1 MKTYF
6 LMLMEGYAV
15 FHLNQPTHTKEKK
28 PSKEDKTM
36 FFRITFY
43 KSTMEFYESTY
54 FIVLIPSVV
63 ITVIFLFFW
72 LFMKETLYDEVL
84 AKQKREQ
91 KLIPTKTDKKKAE
104 KKKNKKKEIQNGNL
118 HESDSENVPQDFK
131 LSDALTVEDEQV
143 VPVPL
148 NVVETSSSIRERK
161 KKEKKQKPVL
171 EEQVTKESD
180 MSKIPGKKVESV
192 PVTKQPTPPSEAAA
206 SKKKPGQRKSK
217 NGIDDQDK
225 KVETPMAPSKKQE
238 SLPLRQETKQES
250 GSGKKKVS
258 SKKQKTENVFV
269 DEPLIHAATYIPL
282 MDNADS
288 NPVVDNRG
296 IFDVIKPDQGEGI
309 RKTGVKKL
317 KTETEKE
324 NAEVKFKDFLMSLK
338 TMIFSEDEAL
348 CVVDLLKE
356 KSGVIQDALKRSN
369 KGELTAVVH
378 QLQEKD
384 KLLAAVKEDAAA
396 MKDRCKQLTQ
406 EMMAEKERSSVVIA
420 RMKDR
425 IGTLEKEH
433 NVFQN
438 KMHVSYQE
446 TQQMQMKFQQV
457 REQMEAEIAHLK
469 QENGIL
475 RDAVSNTT
483 NQLES
488 KQSAE
493 LNKLRQDYARLVNE
507 LTEKTG
513 KLQQEE
519 VQKKNAE
526 QAVTQLKVQLQ
537 EAERRWEEVQ
547 SYIRKRTAEH
557 EAAQQ
562 DLQSKFVAKENEVQ
576 SLHSKLTDTLVSKQQ
591 LEQRLMQLMES
602 EQKRVTKEESLQ
614 MQVQDILEQN
624 EALKAQIQQFHSQI
638 AAQTSASVLAEEL
651 HKVIAE
657 KDKQIKQTEDSL
669 ANEHDH
675 LTSKEEELKDI
686 QNLNFLL
693 KAEVQKLQALA
704 NEQAAAAHELEKM
717 QKSIYIKDDKIR
729 LLEEQLQCEISSKM
743 EEFKILND
751 QNKALQ
757 LEVQKLQTL
766 LSEQPSKDAVEQ
778 MEKCIQEKDEK
789 LKTVEELLETGLI
802 QVATKEEELN
812 AIRRENSC
820 LRKEVQELKT
830 KQNDQVSFASL
841 VEELKKVIH
850 EKDGKI
856 KSVEE
861 LLEAELLKV
870 ANKEKTIQLSITS
883 QVQELQSLLKGKE
896 EQMNTM
902 KTVLEERERDLASRG
917 KCLQDLQEENAS
929 LKAHIQEVAQHNLK
943 EACSASQFE
952 ELEAV
957 LKEKENEMKRVETIL
972 KERESD
978 LSSKTKL
985 LQEVK
990 DENKLFKFQI
1000 EQLKQQNYQ
1009 QASSFPPH
1017 EELLKV
1023 ISEREKEIIGLQ
1035 NELESLKDAVE
1046 HQRKKNNDL
1055 REKNWEAMEA
1065 LASTEKMLQD
1075 KVNKTSKEGQQHVE
1089 AVELEAKDVLKKL
1102 FPKVSVPSNL
1112 SYSEWLHGFEK
1123 KAKECVAGTSD
1134 SEEVTILEH
1143 KLKEADELHTLLQL
1157 ECEKYKSV
1165 LAETEGILQ
1174 KLQRSVEQEE
1184 NKWKVKV
1191 DESQKTIKQ
1200 MQLSF
1205 TSSEQEL
1212 ERLKRE
1218 SEDIENL
1225 RREREHL
1232 EMELEKAEIERST
1245 YVTEVR
1251 ELKDLLTELQKKL
1264 DDSYSEAVRQNE
1276 ELNLLKAQ
1284 LNETLTKLRIEQ
1296 SERQKVAGDLH
1307 KAQKSLDLIQSKIVK
1322 AAGDTTVIENSDVS
1336 PEMESSEKET
1346 MSVSL
1351 NQTVTQL
1358 QQLLQAVN
1366 QQLTKEK
1373 EHYQVLE

>member
-1 MKTYF
+1 
-6 LMLMEGYAV
+6 
-15 FHLNQPTHTKEKK
+15 
-28 PSKEDKTM
+28 
-36 FFRITFY
+36 
-43 KSTMEFYESTY
+43 MEFYESTY

-118 HESDSENVPQDFK
+118 HESDSESVPRDFK
-131 LSDALTVEDEQV
+131 LSDALAVEDEQV

-148 NVVETSSSIRERK
+148 NVVETSSSVRERK
-161 KKEKKQKPVL
+161 KKEKKHKPVL

-180 MSKIPGKKVESV
+180 VSKIPGKKVEPV

-206 SKKKPGQRKSK
+206 SKKKPGQKKSK
-217 NGIDDQDK
+217 NGSDDQDK
-225 KVETPMAPSKKQE
+225 KVETLMAPSKKQE
-238 SLPLRQETKQES
+238 SLPLQQETKQES

-258 SKKQKTENVFV
+258 SKKQKAENVLV
-269 DEPLIHAATYIPL
+269 DEPLIHATTYIPL

-288 NPVVDNRG
+288 NPVLDKREVIDL
-296 IFDVIKPDQGEGI
+296 IKPDQVEGI
-309 RKTGVKKL
+309 QKTGAKKL
-317 KTETEKE
+317 KTETDKE
-324 NAEVKFKDFLMSLK
+324 NAEVKFKDFLLSLK
-338 TMIFSEDEAL
+338 TMMFSEDEAL

-356 KSGVIQDALKRSN
+356 KSGVIQDALKRSS
-369 KGELTAVVH
+369 KGELTALVH

-384 KLLAAVKEDAAA
+384 KLLAAVKEDAAV

-406 EMMAEKERSSVVIA
+406 EMMSEKERSNVVIA

-562 DLQSKFVAKENEVQ
+562 DLQSKFVAKESEVQ

-686 QNLNFLL
+686 QNMNFLL

-717 QKSIYIKDDKIR
+717 QKSIHVKDDQIR
-729 LLEEQLQCEISSKM
+729 LLEEQLQCEISNKM

-757 LEVQKLQTL
+757 LEVQKLQIL
-766 LSEQPSKDAVEQ
+766 VSEQPNKDVVEQ

-812 AIRRENSC
+812 AIRTENSS
-820 LRKEVQELKT
+820 LTKEVQDLKA

-861 LLEAELLKV
+861 LLEAEVLKV
-870 ANKEKTIQLSITS
+870 ANKEKTIQDLKQEIEALKEEIGNIQLEKAQQLSITS
-883 QVQELQSLLKGKE
+883 QIQELQNLLKGKE

-902 KTVLEERERDLASRG
+902 KTVLEEKEKDLASRG
-917 KCLQDLQEENAS
+917 KWLQDLQEENES
-929 LKAHIQEVAQHNLK
+929 LKTHIQEVAQHNLK
-943 EACSASQFE
+943 EACSASRLE
-952 ELEAV
+952 ELETV
-957 LKEKENEMKRVETIL
+957 LKEKENEMKRIETIL
-972 KERESD
+972 KEKEND
-978 LSSKTKL
+978 LSSNIKL
-985 LQEVK
+985 LQEVQN
-990 DENKLFKFQI
+990 ENKLFKSEI
-1000 EQLKQQNYQ
+1000 EQLKQYNYQ

-1023 ISEREKEIIGLQ
+1023 ISEREKEITGLQ
-1035 NELESLKDAVE
+1035 NELDSLKEAVE

-1075 KVNKTSKEGQQHVE
+1075 KVNKTSKERQQYVE
-1089 AVELEAKDVLKKL
+1089 AIELEAKEVLKKL
-1102 FPKVSVPSNL
+1102 FPKVSVPPNL
-1112 SYSEWLHGFEK
+1112 NYGEWLRGFEK
-1123 KAKECVAGTSD
+1123 KAKECVAETSG
-1134 SEEVTILEH
+1134 SEEVKVLEH
-1143 KLKEADELHTLLQL
+1143 KLKEADEMHTLLQL

-1212 ERLKRE
+1212 ERLRRE
-1218 SEDIENL
+1218 NKDIENL

-1276 ELNLLKAQ
+1276 ELNLLKTQ
-1284 LNETLTKLRIEQ
+1284 LNETLTKLRTEQ

-1307 KAQKSLDLIQSKIVK
+1307 KAQQSLDLIQSKIVK

-1336 PEMESSEKET
+1336 PEAESSEKET

>member
-1 MKTYF
+1 
-6 LMLMEGYAV
+6 
-15 FHLNQPTHTKEKK
+15 
-28 PSKEDKTM
+28 
-36 FFRITFY
+36 
-43 KSTMEFYESTY
+43 MEFYESTY
-54 FIVLIPSVV
+54 FIILIPSIV

-118 HESDSENVPQDFK
+118 HESDSESVPRDFK
-131 LSDALTVEDEQV
+131 LSDALAVEDEQV

-148 NVVETSSSIRERK
+148 NVVETSRILRERK
-161 KKEKKQKPVL
+161 KKEKKQKHLL
-171 EEQVTKESD
+171 EEQVIKESD
-180 MSKIPGKKVESV
+180 ISKVPGKKVEPV
-192 PVTKQPTPPSEAAA
+192 PVTKQPTLPSEATS
-206 SKKKPGQRKSK
+206 SKKKPGQKKSK
-217 NGIDDQDK
+217 NGSDDQDK
-225 KVETPMAPSKKQE
+225 KVETLMAPSKKQE
-238 SLPLRQETKQES
+238 VLPFHQETKQES
-250 GSGKKKVS
+250 GSGKKKAS
-258 SKKQKTENVFV
+258 SKKQKTDNVTVLV
-269 DEPLIHAATYIPL
+269 DEPLIHATTYIPL
-282 MDNADS
+282 MDNANS
-288 NPVVDNRG
+288 NLVVDKRE
-296 IFDVIKPDQGEGI
+296 VIDLIKSDQVEGI
-309 RKTGVKKL
+309 QKSGTKKL
-317 KTETEKE
+317 KIETDKE
-324 NAEVKFKDFLMSLK
+324 NAEVKFKDFLLSLK
-338 TMIFSEDEAL
+338 TMMFSEDEAL

-356 KSGVIQDALKRSN
+356 KSGVLQDALKKSS
-369 KGELTAVVH
+369 KGELAALLH

-384 KLLAAVKEDAAA
+384 KLLAAIKEDAAA
-396 MKDRCKQLTQ
+396 TKDRCKQLTQ
-406 EMMAEKERSSVVIA
+406 EMMTEKERSNVVIA

-507 LTEKTG
+507 LAEKAG

-602 EQKRVTKEESLQ
+602 EQKRVNKEESLQ

-624 EALKAQIQQFHSQI
+624 EALKAQIQQFHSQM

-675 LTSKEEELKDI
+675 LASKEEELKDI
-686 QNLNFLL
+686 QNMNFLL

-704 NEQAAAAHELEKM
+704 NEQAAAAHELEKI
-717 QKSIYIKDDKIR
+717 QKSVHIKDDKIR
-729 LLEEQLQCEISSKM
+729 LLEEQLQCEISNKI

-766 LSEQPSKDAVEQ
+766 LSEQPNKDVVEQ

-812 AIRRENSC
+812 AIRTENSS
-820 LRKEVQELKT
+820 LTKEVQDLKA

-841 VEELKKVIH
+841 VEELKKIH

-861 LLEAELLKV
+861 LLEAEVLKV
-870 ANKEKTIQLSITS
+870 ANKEKTVQDLKQEIETLKEEIGNIQLEKAQQLSITS
-883 QVQELQSLLKGKE
+883 QVQELQKLLKAKE
-896 EQMNTM
+896 EQVNTM
-902 KTVLEERERDLASRG
+902 KVLIEEKEKDLANRE
-917 KCLQDLQEENAS
+917 KWLQAYS
-929 LKAHIQEVAQHNLK
+929 T
-943 EACSASQFE
+943 SQFE
-952 ELEAV
+952 ELEIV
-957 LKEKENEMKRVETIL
+957 LKEKENEMKRIEAVL

-985 LQEVK
+985 LQEVQ
-990 DENKLFKFQI
+990 DENKLFQSQI

-1009 QASSFPPH
+1009 QVSSFPPH

-1023 ISEREKEIIGLQ
+1023 ISDREKEITGLQ
-1035 NELESLKDAVE
+1035 NELDSLKDAVE

-1075 KVNKTSKEGQQHVE
+1075 KVNKTSKERQQHVE
-1089 AVELEAKDVLKKL
+1089 AIELKAKEVLKKL

-1112 SYSEWLHGFEK
+1112 NYSEWLCGFEQ
-1123 KAKECVAGTSD
+1123 KAKECIAGTSG
-1134 SEEVTILEH
+1134 SEEVKVLEH
-1143 KLKEADELHTLLQL
+1143 KLKEADEMHTLLQL

-1200 MQLSF
+1200 
-1205 TSSEQEL
+1205 
-1212 ERLKRE
+1212 
-1218 SEDIENL
+1218 L

-1251 ELKDLLTELQKKL
+1251 ELKT
-1264 DDSYSEAVRQNE
+1264 
-1276 ELNLLKAQ
+1276 Q
-1284 LNETLTKLRIEQ
+1284 LNETVIKLKTEQ

-1307 KAQKSLDLIQSKIVK
+1307 KAQQSLDLIQSKIVK
-1322 AAGDTTVIENSDVS
+1322 AAGDTIVIENSEVS
-1336 PEMESSEKET
+1336 SETESSEKEK
-1346 MSVSL
+1346 MFISL
-1351 NQTVTQL
+1351 NQTLTQL
-1358 QQLLQAVN
+1358 QQLLQSAN

-1373 EHYQVLE
+1373 

>member
-1 MKTYF
+1 
-6 LMLMEGYAV
+6 
-15 FHLNQPTHTKEKK
+15 
-28 PSKEDKTM
+28 
-36 FFRITFY
+36 
-43 KSTMEFYESTY
+43 MEFYESTY

-118 HESDSENVPQDFK
+118 HESDSESVPRDFK
-131 LSDALTVEDEQV
+131 LSDALAVEDEQV

-148 NVVETSSSIRERK
+148 NVVETSSSVRERK
-161 KKEKKQKPVL
+161 KKEKKHKPVV

-180 MSKIPGKKVESV
+180 VSKIPGKKVEPV
-192 PVTKQPTPPSEAAA
+192 PVTKQPTPPSEATA
-206 SKKKPGQRKSK
+206 SKKKPGQKKSK
-217 NGIDDQDK
+217 NGSDDQDK
-225 KVETPMAPSKKQE
+225 KVETLLAPSKKQE
-238 SLPLRQETKQES
+238 SLPLHQETKQES

-258 SKKQKTENVFV
+258 SKKQKAENVLV
-269 DEPLIHAATYIPL
+269 DEPLIHATTYIPL

-288 NPVVDNRG
+288 NPVLDKREVIDL
-296 IFDVIKPDQGEGI
+296 IKPDQVEGI
-309 RKTGVKKL
+309 QKTGAKKL
-317 KTETEKE
+317 KTETDKE
-324 NAEVKFKDFLMSLK
+324 NAEVKFKDFLLSLK
-338 TMIFSEDEAL
+338 TMMFSEDEAL

-356 KSGVIQDALKRSN
+356 KSGVIQDALKRSS
-369 KGELTAVVH
+369 KGELTALVH

-396 MKDRCKQLTQ
+396 SKDRCKQLTQ
-406 EMMAEKERSSVVIA
+406 EMMSEKERSSVVIA

-675 LTSKEEELKDI
+675 LTSKEEELKDT
-686 QNLNFLL
+686 QNMNFLL

-717 QKSIYIKDDKIR
+717 QKSIHVKDDQIR
-729 LLEEQLQCEISSKM
+729 LLEEQLQCEISNKM

-757 LEVQKLQTL
+757 LEVQKLRTL
-766 LSEQPSKDAVEQ
+766 VSEQPNKDVVEQ

-812 AIRRENSC
+812 AIRTENSS
-820 LRKEVQELKT
+820 LTKEVQDLKA

-861 LLEAELLKV
+861 LLEAEVLKV
-870 ANKEKTIQLSITS
+870 ANKEKTIQDLKQEIEALKEEIGNIQLEKAQQLSITS
-883 QVQELQSLLKGKE
+883 QIQELQNLLQGKE

-902 KTVLEERERDLASRG
+902 KTVLEEKEKDLANQGRW
-917 KCLQDLQEENAS
+917 LQDLQEENES
-929 LKAHIQEVAQHNLK
+929 LKAHVQEVAQCNLK
-943 EACSASQFE
+943 EACSASRFE
-952 ELEAV
+952 ELETV
-957 LKEKENEMKRVETIL
+957 LKEKENEMKRIETVL
-972 KERESD
+972 KEREND

-985 LQEVK
+985 LQEVQE
-990 DENKLFKFQI
+990 ENKLFKSEI
-1000 EQLKQQNYQ
+1000 EQFKQQNYQ

-1023 ISEREKEIIGLQ
+1023 ISEREEEITGLQ
-1035 NELESLKDAVE
+1035 NELDSLKEAVE
-1046 HQRKKNNDL
+1046 HQRKKNNE
-1055 REKNWEAMEA
+1055 R
-1065 LASTEKMLQD
+1065 
-1075 KVNKTSKEGQQHVE
+1075 QQHVE
-1089 AVELEAKDVLKKL
+1089 AIELEAKEVLKKL
-1102 FPKVSVPSNL
+1102 FPKVSVPPNL
-1112 SYSEWLHGFEK
+1112 SYSEWLRGFEK
-1123 KAKECVAGTSD
+1123 KAKECVAETSG
-1134 SEEVTILEH
+1134 SEEVKVLEH
-1143 KLKEADELHTLLQL
+1143 KLKEADEMHTLLQL

-1212 ERLKRE
+1212 ERLRRE
-1218 SEDIENL
+1218 NKDTENL

-1276 ELNLLKAQ
+1276 ELNLLKTQ
-1284 LNETLTKLRIEQ
+1284 LNETLTKLRTEQ

-1307 KAQKSLDLIQSKIVK
+1307 KAQQSLDLIQSKIVK

>member
-1 MKTYF
+1 
-6 LMLMEGYAV
+6 
-15 FHLNQPTHTKEKK
+15 
-28 PSKEDKTM
+28 
-36 FFRITFY
+36 
-43 KSTMEFYESTY
+43 MEFYESTY
-54 FIVLIPSVV
+54 FIVLIPSIV

-118 HESDSENVPQDFK
+118 HESDSESVPRDFK
-131 LSDALTVEDEQV
+131 LSDALAVEDEQV

-148 NVVETSSSIRERK
+148 NVVETSSSVRERK
-161 KKEKKQKPVL
+161 KKEKKQKPLL
-171 EEQVTKESD
+171 EEQVIKESD
-180 MSKIPGKKVESV
+180 VSKVPGKKVEPI
-192 PVTKQPTPPSEAAA
+192 PVTKQPTLPSEATS
-206 SKKKPGQRKSK
+206 SKKKPGQKKSK
-217 NGIDDQDK
+217 NGSDDQDK
-225 KVETPMAPSKKQE
+225 KVETLMAPSKKQE
-238 SLPLRQETKQES
+238 VLPFHQETKQES
-250 GSGKKKVS
+250 GSGKKKAS
-258 SKKQKTENVFV
+258 SKKQKTENDKREVI
-269 DEPLIHAATYIPL
+269 DLIK
-282 MDNADS
+282 S
-288 NPVVDNRG
+288 
-296 IFDVIKPDQGEGI
+296 DQVEGI
-309 RKTGVKKL
+309 QKSGTKKL
-317 KTETEKE
+317 KIETDKE
-324 NAEVKFKDFLMSLK
+324 NAEVKFKDFLLSLK
-338 TMIFSEDEAL
+338 TMMFSEDEAL

-356 KSGVIQDALKRSN
+356 KSGVLQDALKKSS
-369 KGELTAVVH
+369 KGELAALLH

-384 KLLAAVKEDAAA
+384 KLLAAIKEDAAA
-396 MKDRCKQLTQ
+396 TKDRCKQLTQ
-406 EMMAEKERSSVVIA
+406 EMMTEKERSSVVIA

-507 LTEKTG
+507 LAEKTG

-602 EQKRVTKEESLQ
+602 EQKRVNKEESLQ

-624 EALKAQIQQFHSQI
+624 EALKAQIQQFHSQM

-675 LTSKEEELKDI
+675 LASKEEELKDI
-686 QNLNFLL
+686 QNMNFLL

-704 NEQAAAAHELEKM
+704 NEQAAAAHELEKI
-717 QKSIYIKDDKIR
+717 QKSVHIKDDKIR
-729 LLEEQLQCEISSKM
+729 LLEEQLQCEISNKI

-766 LSEQPSKDAVEQ
+766 LSEQPNKDVVEQ

-812 AIRRENSC
+812 AIRTENSS
-820 LRKEVQELKT
+820 LTKEVQDLKA

-856 KSVEE
+856 RSVEE
-861 LLEAELLKV
+861 LLEAEVLKV
-870 ANKEKTIQLSITS
+870 ANKEKTVQDLKQEIETLKEEIGNIQLEKAQQLSITS
-883 QVQELQSLLKGKE
+883 QVQELQKLLKGKE

-902 KTVLEERERDLASRG
+902 KVLIEEKEKDLANRE
-917 KCLQDLQEENAS
+917 KWLQDLQEENES
-929 LKAHIQEVAQHNLK
+929 LKTYMQEAAQHNLQ
-943 EACSASQFE
+943 EAYSTSQFE
-952 ELEAV
+952 ELEIM
-957 LKEKENEMKRVETIL
+957 LKEKENEMKRVEAVL

-985 LQEVK
+985 LQEVQ
-990 DENKLFKFQI
+990 DENKLFQSQI

-1009 QASSFPPH
+1009 QVSSFPPH

-1023 ISEREKEIIGLQ
+1023 ISDREKEITGLQ
-1035 NELESLKDAVE
+1035 NELDSLKDAVE

-1075 KVNKTSKEGQQHVE
+1075 KVNKTSKERQQHVE
-1089 AVELEAKDVLKKL
+1089 AVELKAKEVLKKL

-1112 SYSEWLHGFEK
+1112 NYSEWLCGFEQ
-1123 KAKECVAGTSD
+1123 KAKECIAGTSG
-1134 SEEVTILEH
+1134 SEEVKVLEH
-1143 KLKEADELHTLLQL
+1143 KLKEADEMHTLLQL

-1200 MQLSF
+1200 MQSSF

-1212 ERLKRE
+1212 ERLRRE
-1218 SEDIENL
+1218 NKDIENL

-1276 ELNLLKAQ
+1276 ELNLLKTQ
-1284 LNETLTKLRIEQ
+1284 LNETVIKLKTEQ
-1296 SERQKVAGDLH
+1296 SERQKVAGDLY
-1307 KAQKSLDLIQSKIVK
+1307 KAQQSLDLIQSKIVK
-1322 AAGDTTVIENSDVS
+1322 AAGDTIVIENSEVS
-1336 PEMESSEKET
+1336 SETESSEKEK
-1346 MSVSL
+1346 MFISL
-1351 NQTVTQL
+1351 NQTLTQL
-1358 QQLLQAVN
+1358 QQLLQSAN

-1373 EHYQVLE
+1373 

>member
-1 MKTYF
+1 
-6 LMLMEGYAV
+6 
-15 FHLNQPTHTKEKK
+15 
-28 PSKEDKTM
+28 
-36 FFRITFY
+36 
-43 KSTMEFYESTY
+43 MEFYESTY

-104 KKKNKKKEIQNGNL
+104 KKKNKKKELQNGNL
-118 HESDSENVPQDFK
+118 HESDSESVPRDFK
-131 LSDALTVEDEQV
+131 LSDALAVEDEQV

-148 NVVETSSSIRERK
+148 NVVESSSSVRERK
-161 KKEKKQKPVL
+161 KKEKKHKPVL

-180 MSKIPGKKVESV
+180 VSKIPCKKVEPV
-192 PVTKQPTPPSEAAA
+192 PVTKQPTPPLEAAA
-206 SKKKPGQRKSK
+206 SKKKPGQKKSK
-217 NGIDDQDK
+217 NGSDDQDK
-225 KVETPMAPSKKQE
+225 KVEPLMALSKKQE
-238 SLPLRQETKQES
+238 PLPLHQETKQEG

-258 SKKQKTENVFV
+258 SKKQKTENVLV
-269 DEPLIHAATYIPL
+269 DEPLIHATTYIPL

-288 NPVVDNRG
+288 HPVVDKREV
-296 IFDVIKPDQGEGI
+296 IDLIKPDQVEGI
-309 RKTGVKKL
+309 QKTGAKKL
-317 KTETEKE
+317 KIEADKE
-324 NAEVKFKDFLMSLK
+324 NAEVKFKDFLLSLK
-338 TMIFSEDEAL
+338 TMMFSEDEAL

-356 KSGVIQDALKRSN
+356 KSGVIQDALKKSN
-369 KGELTAVVH
+369 KGELTALVH

-384 KLLAAVKEDAAA
+384 KLLTALKEDAAA
-396 MKDRCKQLTQ
+396 MKDRCKHLTQ
-406 EMMAEKERSSVVIA
+406 EMMAEKERSNVVIA

-602 EQKRVTKEESLQ
+602 EQKRVNKEESLQ

-638 AAQTSASVLAEEL
+638 AAQTSASALAEEL

-675 LTSKEEELKDI
+675 LASKEEELKDI
-686 QNLNFLL
+686 QNMNFLL

-717 QKSIYIKDDKIR
+717 QKSIHIKDDKIR
-729 LLEEQLQCEISSKM
+729 LLEEQLQCEISNKM

-751 QNKALQ
+751 QKKALQ
-757 LEVQKLQTL
+757 LEVQRLQTL
-766 LSEQPSKDAVEQ
+766 VSEQPNKDVLEQ
-778 MEKCIQEKDEK
+778 MERCIQEKDEK

-812 AIRRENSC
+812 AIRTENSS
-820 LRKEVQELKT
+820 LTKEVQDLRA

-883 QVQELQSLLKGKE
+883 QVQELQNLLKGKE

-902 KTVLEERERDLASRG
+902 KIVLEEKEKDLANKG
-917 KCLQDLQEENAS
+917 KWLQDLQEENES
-929 LKAHIQEVAQHNLK
+929 LKAHVQEVAQHNLR
-943 EACSASQFE
+943 EACSASRFE
-952 ELEAV
+952 ELEIV
-957 LKEKENEMKRVETIL
+957 LKEKENEMKRLETVL

-978 LSSKTKL
+978 LSRKTKL
-985 LQEVK
+985 LQEVQ

-1000 EQLKQQNYQ
+1000 EELKQQNYQ

-1023 ISEREKEIIGLQ
+1023 ISEREKEITGLQ
-1035 NELESLKDAVE
+1035 NELASLKDAVE

-1075 KVNKTSKEGQQHVE
+1075 KVNTTSKERQQHVE
-1089 AVELEAKDVLKKL
+1089 AVELEAKEVLRKL

-1123 KAKECVAGTSD
+1123 RAKECVAGTSG
-1134 SEEVTILEH
+1134 SEEVKVLEH
-1143 KLKEADELHTLLQL
+1143 KLKEADEMHTLLQL

-1212 ERLKRE
+1212 ERLRRE
-1218 SEDIENL
+1218 NKDIENL

-1232 EMELEKAEIERST
+1232 EMELEKAEMERST

-1276 ELNLLKAQ
+1276 ELNLLKKQ
-1284 LNETLTKLRIEQ
+1284 LNETLAKLRTEQ

-1307 KAQKSLDLIQSKIVK
+1307 KAQQSLDLIQSKIVK

>member
-1 MKTYF
+1 
-6 LMLMEGYAV
+6 
-15 FHLNQPTHTKEKK
+15 
-28 PSKEDKTM
+28 
-36 FFRITFY
+36 
-43 KSTMEFYESTY
+43 MEFYESAY
-54 FIVLIPSVV
+54 FIVLIPSIV

-118 HESDSENVPQDFK
+118 HESDSENVPRDFK
-131 LSDALTVEDEQV
+131 LSDALAVEDDQV

-148 NVVETSSSIRERK
+148 NVVETSSSVRERK

-171 EEQVTKESD
+171 EEQIIKESD
-180 MSKIPGKKVESV
+180 TSKIPSKKVEPV
-192 PVTKQPTPPSEAAA
+192 PVTKQPTPPSEAPA
-206 SKKKPGQRKSK
+206 SKKKPGQKKSK
-217 NGIDDQDK
+217 NGSDDQDK
-225 KVETPMAPSKKQE
+225 KVDTLMVPSKRQE
-238 SLPLRQETKQES
+238 ALPLHQETKQES
-250 GSGKKKVS
+250 GSGKKKAS

-269 DEPLIHAATYIPL
+269 DEPHIHATAYIPL

-288 NPVVDNRG
+288 SPVVDKRE
-296 IFDVIKPDQGEGI
+296 VIDLLKPDQVEGI
-309 RKTGVKKL
+309 QKSGTKKL
-317 KTETEKE
+317 KTETDKE
-324 NAEVKFKDFLMSLK
+324 NAEVKFKDFLLSLK
-338 TMIFSEDEAL
+338 TMMFSEDEAL
-348 CVVDLLKE
+348 CVVDMLKE
-356 KSGVIQDALKRSN
+356 RSGVIQDALKKSH
-369 KGELTAVVH
+369 KGELTTLIH

-384 KLLAAVKEDAAA
+384 KILTAVKEDAAA
-396 MKDRCKQLTQ
+396 TKDRCKQLTQ
-406 EMMAEKERSSVVIA
+406 EMMTEKERSNVVIA

-438 KMHVSYQE
+438 KIHVSYQE

-483 NQLES
+483 NQMES

-562 DLQSKFVAKENEVQ
+562 DLQSKFVAKESEVQ

-602 EQKRVTKEESLQ
+602 EQKRVNKEESLQ
-614 MQVQDILEQN
+614 MQVQDIMEQN

-669 ANEHDH
+669 ANERDH

-686 QNLNFLL
+686 QNMNFLL

-704 NEQAAAAHELEKM
+704 NEQAAAAHELEKI
-717 QKSIYIKDDKIR
+717 QKSVYVKDDKIR
-729 LLEEQLQCEISSKM
+729 LLEEQLQCEISNKM
-743 EEFKILND
+743 EEFKILNE
-751 QNKALQ
+751 QNKALK

-766 LSEQPSKDAVEQ
+766 VSEQPNKDVVEQ

-812 AIRRENSC
+812 AIRTENSS
-820 LRKEVQELKT
+820 LTKEVQDLKA

-870 ANKEKTIQLSITS
+870 ANKEKTVQDLTQEIKALKEEIGNVQLEKAQQLSITS
-883 QVQELQSLLKGKE
+883 QVQELQNLLKGKE

-902 KTVLEERERDLASRG
+902 KAILEEKEKDLANTG
-917 KCLQDLQEENAS
+917 KWLQDLQEENES

-952 ELEAV
+952 ELEIV
-957 LKEKENEMKRVETIL
+957 LKEKENELKRVEAML

-985 LQEVK
+985 LQDVQ
-990 DENKLFKFQI
+990 DENKLFKSQI

-1023 ISEREKEIIGLQ
+1023 ISEREKEISGLW
-1035 NELESLKDAVE
+1035 NELDSLKDAVE
-1046 HQRKKNNDL
+1046 HQRKKNNE
-1055 REKNWEAMEA
+1055 R
-1065 LASTEKMLQD
+1065 
-1075 KVNKTSKEGQQHVE
+1075 QQQVE

-1102 FPKVSVPSNL
+1102 FPEVSVPSNL
-1112 SYSEWLHGFEK
+1112 SYSEWLRGFEK
-1123 KAKECVAGTSD
+1123 KAKECMAGTSG
-1134 SEEVTILEH
+1134 SEEVKVLEH
-1143 KLKEADELHTLLQL
+1143 KLREADEMHTLLQL

-1191 DESQKTIKQ
+1191 DESHKTIKQ
-1200 MQLSF
+1200 MQSSF

-1212 ERLKRE
+1212 ERLRRE
-1218 SEDIENL
+1218 NQDIENL

-1232 EMELEKAEIERST
+1232 EMELEKAEMERST

-1251 ELKDLLTELQKKL
+1251 ELK
-1264 DDSYSEAVRQNE
+1264 
-1276 ELNLLKAQ
+1276 AQ
-1284 LNETLTKLRIEQ
+1284 LNETLKKLRTEQ
-1296 SERQKVAGDLH
+1296 NERQKVAGDLH
-1307 KAQKSLDLIQSKIVK
+1307 KAQQSLELIQSKIVK

-1346 MSVSL
+1346 MSLSL

>member
-1 MKTYF
+1 M
-6 LMLMEGYAV
+6 
-15 FHLNQPTHTKEKK
+15 
-28 PSKEDKTM
+28 
-36 FFRITFY
+36 
-43 KSTMEFYESTY
+43 MEFYESTY

-91 KLIPTKTDKKKAE
+91 KLVPTKTDKKKAE

-118 HESDSENVPQDFK
+118 HESDSESVPRDFK
-131 LSDALTVEDEQV
+131 LSDALAVEDEQL

-148 NVVETSSSIRERK
+148 NVVETSSSVRERK
-161 KKEKKQKPVL
+161 KKEKKHKPVL

-180 MSKIPGKKVESV
+180 VSKIPSKKVEPV
-192 PVTKQPTPPSEAAA
+192 PVTKQPTPPSETAA
-206 SKKKPGQRKSK
+206 SKKKPGQKKSK
-217 NGIDDQDK
+217 NGSDDQDK
-225 KVETPMAPSKKQE
+225 KVETLMVPSKKQE
-238 SLPLRQETKQES
+238 SLPLHQETKQES

-258 SKKQKTENVFV
+258 SKKQKTENVLV
-269 DEPLIHAATYIPL
+269 DEPLIHATTYIPL

-288 NPVVDNRG
+288 SPVVKREVVDL
-296 IFDVIKPDQGEGI
+296 IKPNQVEGI
-309 RKTGVKKL
+309 QKMGAKKL
-317 KTETEKE
+317 RVETDKE
-324 NAEVKFKDFLMSLK
+324 NAEMKFKDFILSLK

-356 KSGVIQDALKRSN
+356 KSGVIQDALKKSS
-369 KGELTAVVH
+369 KGELTVLVH

-406 EMMAEKERSSVVIA
+406 EMMTEKERSNVVIA

-483 NQLES
+483 NQLEN

-537 EAERRWEEVQ
+537 EAERRREEVQ

-591 LEQRLMQLMES
+591 LEQRLMQLMEL
-602 EQKRVTKEESLQ
+602 EQKRVNKEESLQ

-686 QNLNFLL
+686 QNMNFLL

-717 QKSIYIKDDKIR
+717 HKSIRVKDDKIR
-729 LLEEQLQCEISSKM
+729 LLEEQLQREISNKM
-743 EEFKILND
+743 EEFKILSD

-766 LSEQPSKDAVEQ
+766 VFEQPNKDVVEQ

-812 AIRRENSC
+812 AIRTENSS
-820 LRKEVQELKT
+820 LTKEVQDLKA

-870 ANKEKTIQLSITS
+870 ANKEKTVQLSITS
-883 QVQELQSLLKGKE
+883 QVQELQNLLKRKE
-896 EQMNTM
+896 EQMNTL
-902 KTVLEERERDLASRG
+902 KTVLEEKEKDLANSG
-917 KCLQDLQEENAS
+917 KWLQDLQEENES
-929 LKAHIQEVAQHNLK
+929 LKAHVQEIAQHNLK
-943 EACSASQFE
+943 EACSASRHE
-952 ELEAV
+952 ELETV
-957 LKEKENEMKRVETIL
+957 LKEKENEMKRVESML

-985 LQEVK
+985 LQEVQ
-990 DENKLFKFQI
+990 DENNLFKSQI

-1023 ISEREKEIIGLQ
+1023 ISERDKEITGLR
-1035 NELESLKDAVE
+1035 NEIDTLKDAVE
-1046 HQRKKNNDL
+1046 HQRKKNNE
-1055 REKNWEAMEA
+1055 R
-1065 LASTEKMLQD
+1065 
-1075 KVNKTSKEGQQHVE
+1075 QQHLG
-1089 AVELEAKDVLKKL
+1089 AVELEAKEVLKKL
-1102 FPKVSVPSNL
+1102 FPKVSVPSDLN
-1112 SYSEWLHGFEK
+1112 YSEWLRGFEK
-1123 KAKECVAGTSD
+1123 KAKECMTGTSG
-1134 SEEVTILEH
+1134 SEEVKVLEH
-1143 KLKEADELHTLLQL
+1143 KLKEADEMHTLLQL

-1191 DESQKTIKQ
+1191 DESQKTITK

-1205 TSSEQEL
+1205 TSLEHEL
-1212 ERLKRE
+1212 EQLRRE
-1218 SEDIENL
+1218 NKDIENL
-1225 RREREHL
+1225 RRERENL

-1251 ELKDLLTELQKKL
+1251 ELKT
-1264 DDSYSEAVRQNE
+1264 
-1276 ELNLLKAQ
+1276 Q
-1284 LNETLTKLRIEQ
+1284 LNETLTKLKTEQ

-1307 KAQKSLDLIQSKIVK
+1307 KAQQSLDLIQSKIVK

-1336 PEMESSEKET
+1336 PESESSEKET

-1351 NQTVTQL
+1351 NQTVAQL

-1373 EHYQVLE
+1373 EHYPVVE

>member
-1 MKTYF
+1 M
-6 LMLMEGYAV
+6 
-15 FHLNQPTHTKEKK
+15 
-28 PSKEDKTM
+28 
-36 FFRITFY
+36 
-43 KSTMEFYESTY
+43 MEFYESTY

-91 KLIPTKTDKKKAE
+91 KLVPTKTDKKKAE

-118 HESDSENVPQDFK
+118 HESDSESVPRDFK
-131 LSDALTVEDEQV
+131 LSDALAVEDEQL

-148 NVVETSSSIRERK
+148 NVVETSSSVRERK
-161 KKEKKQKPVL
+161 KKEKKHKPVL

-180 MSKIPGKKVESV
+180 VSKIPSKKVEPV
-192 PVTKQPTPPSEAAA
+192 PVTKQPTPPSETAA
-206 SKKKPGQRKSK
+206 SKKKPGQKKSK
-217 NGIDDQDK
+217 NGSDDQDK
-225 KVETPMAPSKKQE
+225 KVETLMVPSKKQE
-238 SLPLRQETKQES
+238 SLPLHQETKQES

-258 SKKQKTENVFV
+258 SKKQKTENVLV
-269 DEPLIHAATYIPL
+269 DEPLIHATTYIPL

-288 NPVVDNRG
+288 SPVVKREVVDL
-296 IFDVIKPDQGEGI
+296 IKPNQVEGI
-309 RKTGVKKL
+309 QKMGAKKL
-317 KTETEKE
+317 RVETDKE
-324 NAEVKFKDFLMSLK
+324 NAEMKFKDFILSLK

-356 KSGVIQDALKRSN
+356 KSGVIQDALKKSS
-369 KGELTAVVH
+369 KGELTVLVH

-406 EMMAEKERSSVVIA
+406 EMMTEKERSNVVIA

-483 NQLES
+483 NQLEN

-537 EAERRWEEVQ
+537 EAERRREEVQ

-591 LEQRLMQLMES
+591 LEQRLMQLMEL
-602 EQKRVTKEESLQ
+602 EQKRVNKEESLQ

-675 LTSKEEELKDI
+675 LTSKEEELK
-686 QNLNFLL
+686 
-693 KAEVQKLQALA
+693 
-704 NEQAAAAHELEKM
+704 AAAAHELEKM
-717 QKSIYIKDDKIR
+717 HKSIRVKDDKIR
-729 LLEEQLQCEISSKM
+729 LLEEQLQREISNKM
-743 EEFKILND
+743 EEFKILSD

-766 LSEQPSKDAVEQ
+766 VFEQPNKDVVEQ

-812 AIRRENSC
+812 AIRTENSS
-820 LRKEVQELKT
+820 LTKEVQDLKA

-870 ANKEKTIQLSITS
+870 ANKEKTVQDLKQEIEALKEEIGNIQLEKAQQLSITS
-883 QVQELQSLLKGKE
+883 QVQELQNLLKRKE
-896 EQMNTM
+896 EQMNTL
-902 KTVLEERERDLASRG
+902 KTVLEEKEKDLANSG
-917 KCLQDLQEENAS
+917 KWLQDLQEENES
-929 LKAHIQEVAQHNLK
+929 LKAHVQEIAQHNLK
-943 EACSASQFE
+943 EACSASRHE
-952 ELEAV
+952 ELETV
-957 LKEKENEMKRVETIL
+957 LKEKENEMKRVESML

-985 LQEVK
+985 LQEVQ
-990 DENKLFKFQI
+990 DENNLFKSQI

-1023 ISEREKEIIGLQ
+1023 ISERDKEITGLR
-1035 NELESLKDAVE
+1035 NEIDTLKDAVE

-1075 KVNKTSKEGQQHVE
+1075 KVNKTSKERQQHLG
-1089 AVELEAKDVLKKL
+1089 AVELEAKEVLKKL
-1102 FPKVSVPSNL
+1102 FPKVSVPSDLN
-1112 SYSEWLHGFEK
+1112 YSEWLRGFEK
-1123 KAKECVAGTSD
+1123 KAKECMTGTSG
-1134 SEEVTILEH
+1134 SEEVKVLEH
-1143 KLKEADELHTLLQL
+1143 KLKEADEMHTLLQL

-1191 DESQKTIKQ
+1191 DESQKTITK

-1205 TSSEQEL
+1205 TSLEHEL
-1212 ERLKRE
+1212 EQLRRE
-1218 SEDIENL
+1218 NKDIENL
-1225 RREREHL
+1225 RRERENL

-1276 ELNLLKAQ
+1276 ELNLLKTQ
-1284 LNETLTKLRIEQ
+1284 LNETLTKLKTEQ

-1307 KAQKSLDLIQSKIVK
+1307 KAQQSLDLIQSKIVK

-1336 PEMESSEKET
+1336 PESESSEKET

-1351 NQTVTQL
+1351 NQTVAQL

-1373 EHYQVLE
+1373 EHYPVVE

>member
-1 MKTYF
+1 
-6 LMLMEGYAV
+6 
-15 FHLNQPTHTKEKK
+15 
-28 PSKEDKTM
+28 
-36 FFRITFY
+36 
-43 KSTMEFYESTY
+43 MEFYESAY
-54 FIVLIPSVV
+54 FIVLIPSIV

-118 HESDSENVPQDFK
+118 HESDSENVPRDFK
-131 LSDALTVEDEQV
+131 LSDALAVEDDQV

-148 NVVETSSSIRERK
+148 NVVETSSSVRERK

-171 EEQVTKESD
+171 EEQIIKESD
-180 MSKIPGKKVESV
+180 TSKIPSKKVEPV
-192 PVTKQPTPPSEAAA
+192 PVTKQPTPPSEAPA
-206 SKKKPGQRKSK
+206 SKKKPGQKKSK
-217 NGIDDQDK
+217 NGSDDQDK
-225 KVETPMAPSKKQE
+225 KVDTLMVPSKRQE
-238 SLPLRQETKQES
+238 ALPLHQETKQES
-250 GSGKKKVS
+250 GSGKKKAS

-269 DEPLIHAATYIPL
+269 DEPHIHATAYIPL

-288 NPVVDNRG
+288 SPVVDKRE
-296 IFDVIKPDQGEGI
+296 VIDLLKPDQVEGI
-309 RKTGVKKL
+309 QKSGTKKL
-317 KTETEKE
+317 KTETDKE
-324 NAEVKFKDFLMSLK
+324 NAEVKFKDFLLSLK
-338 TMIFSEDEAL
+338 TMMFSEDEAL

-356 KSGVIQDALKRSN
+356 RSGVIQDALKKSH
-369 KGELTAVVH
+369 KGELTTLIH

-384 KLLAAVKEDAAA
+384 KILAAVKEDAAA
-396 MKDRCKQLTQ
+396 TKDRCKQLTQ
-406 EMMAEKERSSVVIA
+406 EMMTEKERSNVVIA

-438 KMHVSYQE
+438 KIHVSYQE

-483 NQLES
+483 NQMES

-562 DLQSKFVAKENEVQ
+562 DLQSKFVAKESEVQ

-602 EQKRVTKEESLQ
+602 EQKRVNKEESLQ
-614 MQVQDILEQN
+614 MQV
-624 EALKAQIQQFHSQI
+624 
-638 AAQTSASVLAEEL
+638 QTSASVLAEEL

-669 ANEHDH
+669 ANERDH

-686 QNLNFLL
+686 QNMNFLL

-704 NEQAAAAHELEKM
+704 NEQAAAAHELEKI
-717 QKSIYIKDDKIR
+717 QKSVYVKDDKIR
-729 LLEEQLQCEISSKM
+729 LLEEQLQCEISNKM
-743 EEFKILND
+743 EEFKILNE
-751 QNKALQ
+751 QNKALK

-766 LSEQPSKDAVEQ
+766 VSEQPNKDVVEQ

-812 AIRRENSC
+812 AIRTENSS
-820 LRKEVQELKT
+820 LTKEVQDLKA

-870 ANKEKTIQLSITS
+870 ANKEKTVQLSITS
-883 QVQELQSLLKGKE
+883 QVQELQNLLKGKE

-902 KTVLEERERDLASRG
+902 KAILEEKEKDLANTG
-917 KCLQDLQEENAS
+917 KWLQDLQEENES

-952 ELEAV
+952 ELEIV
-957 LKEKENEMKRVETIL
+957 LKEKENELKRVEAML

-985 LQEVK
+985 LQDVQ
-990 DENKLFKFQI
+990 DENKLFKSQI

-1023 ISEREKEIIGLQ
+1023 ISEREKEISGLW
-1035 NELESLKDAVE
+1035 NELDSLKDAVE

-1075 KVNKTSKEGQQHVE
+1075 KVNKTSKERQQQVE

-1102 FPKVSVPSNL
+1102 FPEVSVPSNL
-1112 SYSEWLHGFEK
+1112 SYSEWLRGFEK
-1123 KAKECVAGTSD
+1123 KAKECMAGTSG
-1134 SEEVTILEH
+1134 SEEVKVLEH
-1143 KLKEADELHTLLQL
+1143 KLREADEMHTLLQL

-1191 DESQKTIKQ
+1191 DESHKTIKQ
-1200 MQLSF
+1200 MQSSF

-1212 ERLKRE
+1212 ERLRRE
-1218 SEDIENL
+1218 NQDIENL

-1232 EMELEKAEIERST
+1232 EMELEKAEMERST

-1284 LNETLTKLRIEQ
+1284 LNETLKKLRTEQ
-1296 SERQKVAGDLH
+1296 NERQKVAGDLH
-1307 KAQKSLDLIQSKIVK
+1307 KAQQSLELIQSKIVK

-1346 MSVSL
+1346 MSLSL

>member
-1 MKTYF
+1 
-6 LMLMEGYAV
+6 
-15 FHLNQPTHTKEKK
+15 
-28 PSKEDKTM
+28 
-36 FFRITFY
+36 
-43 KSTMEFYESTY
+43 MEFYESTY

-118 HESDSENVPQDFK
+118 HESDSESVTRDFK
-131 LSDALTVEDEQV
+131 LSDALAVEDEQV

-148 NVVETSSSIRERK
+148 NVVESSSSVRERK
-161 KKEKKQKPVL
+161 KKEKKHKPVL

-180 MSKIPGKKVESV
+180 VSKIPCKKVEPV

-206 SKKKPGQRKSK
+206 SKKKPGQKKSK
-217 NGIDDQDK
+217 NGSDDPDK
-225 KVETPMAPSKKQE
+225 KVEPLMAPSKKQE
-238 SLPLRQETKQES
+238 SLPLHQETKQES

-258 SKKQKTENVFV
+258 SKKQKTENVLV
-269 DEPLIHAATYIPL
+269 DEPLIHATTYIPL

-288 NPVVDNRG
+288 NPVVDKRE
-296 IFDVIKPDQGEGI
+296 IIDLIKPDQVEGI
-309 RKTGVKKL
+309 QKTGAKKL
-317 KTETEKE
+317 KIETDKE
-324 NAEVKFKDFLMSLK
+324 NAEVKFKDFLLSLK
-338 TMIFSEDEAL
+338 TMMFSEDEAL
-348 CVVDLLKE
+348 CIVDLLKE
-356 KSGVIQDALKRSN
+356 KSGVIQDALKKSN
-369 KGELTAVVH
+369 KGELTALVH

-406 EMMAEKERSSVVIA
+406 EMLAEKERSNVVIA

-438 KMHVSYQE
+438 KMHVNYQE

-602 EQKRVTKEESLQ
+602 EQKRVNKEESLQ
-614 MQVQDILEQN
+614 MQIQDILEQN

-638 AAQTSASVLAEEL
+638 AAQTSASALAEEL

-675 LTSKEEELKDI
+675 LASKEEELKDI
-686 QNLNFLL
+686 QNMNFLL
-693 KAEVQKLQALA
+693 NAEVQKLQALA

-717 QKSIYIKDDKIR
+717 QKSIHVKDDKIR
-729 LLEEQLQCEISSKM
+729 LLEEQLQCEISNKM

-766 LSEQPSKDAVEQ
+766 ISEQPNKDVVEQ

-812 AIRRENSC
+812 AIRTENSS
-820 LRKEVQELKT
+820 LRKEVQDLKA
-830 KQNDQVSFASL
+830 KQNDQFNTAFL
-841 VEELKKVIH
+841 YLRIH

-870 ANKEKTIQLSITS
+870 ANKEKTIQDLKKEIEALKEEIGNIQLEKAQQLSITS
-883 QVQELQSLLKGKE
+883 QVQELQNLLKGKE

-902 KTVLEERERDLASRG
+902 KTVLEEKEKDLANRG
-917 KCLQDLQEENAS
+917 KWLQDLQEENQS
-929 LKAHIQEVAQHNLK
+929 LKAHVQEYKPITSIFHKKMMNLY
-943 EACSASQFE
+943 FT
-952 ELEAV
+952 V
-957 LKEKENEMKRVETIL
+957 LKEKENEMKRLETML
-972 KERESD
+972 KEKESD

-985 LQEVK
+985 LQELQ
-990 DENKLFKFQI
+990 DENKLFKSQI
-1000 EQLKQQNYQ
+1000 EQLKQQSYQ
-1009 QASSFPPH
+1009 QASSYPPH

-1023 ISEREKEIIGLQ
+1023 ISEREKEISGLR
-1035 NELESLKDAVE
+1035 NELDSLKDAVE

-1075 KVNKTSKEGQQHVE
+1075 KVNKTSKERQQHVE
-1089 AVELEAKDVLKKL
+1089 AIELEAKEVLRNL

-1123 KAKECVAGTSD
+1123 KAKECVAETSN
-1134 SEEVTILEH
+1134 SEEVKVLEH
-1143 KLKEADELHTLLQL
+1143 KLKEADEMHTLLQL

-1212 ERLKRE
+1212 ERLRRE
-1218 SEDIENL
+1218 NKDIENL

-1276 ELNLLKAQ
+1276 ELNLLKTQ
-1284 LNETLTKLRIEQ
+1284 LNETLTKLRTEQ
-1296 SERQKVAGDLH
+1296 SERQKVAGDLN
-1307 KAQKSLDLIQSKIVK
+1307 KAQQSLDLIQSKIVK

-1336 PEMESSEKET
+1336 PEMESPEKET

-1373 EHYQVLE
+1373 EHYQILGKNN

>member
-1 MKTYF
+1 
-6 LMLMEGYAV
+6 
-15 FHLNQPTHTKEKK
+15 
-28 PSKEDKTM
+28 
-36 FFRITFY
+36 
-43 KSTMEFYESTY
+43 MEFYESTY

-118 HESDSENVPQDFK
+118 HESDSESVPRDFK
-131 LSDALTVEDEQV
+131 LSDALAVEDEQV

-148 NVVETSSSIRERK
+148 NVVESPSSVRERK
-161 KKEKKQKPVL
+161 KKEKKHKPVL

-180 MSKIPGKKVESV
+180 VSKIPCKKVEPV

-206 SKKKPGQRKSK
+206 SKKKPGQKKPK
-217 NGIDDQDK
+217 NGSDDQDK
-225 KVETPMAPSKKQE
+225 KVESLTAPSKKQE
-238 SLPLRQETKQES
+238 SLPLHQETKQET

-258 SKKQKTENVFV
+258 SKKQKTENVLV
-269 DEPLIHAATYIPL
+269 DEPLIHATTYIPL

-288 NPVVDNRG
+288 NPMVDKREV
-296 IFDVIKPDQGEGI
+296 IDLIKPDQVEVIQKAGA
-309 RKTGVKKL
+309 KKL
-317 KTETEKE
+317 KIETDKE
-324 NAEVKFKDFLMSLK
+324 NAEVKFKDFLLSLK
-338 TMIFSEDEAL
+338 TMMFSEEEAL

-356 KSGVIQDALKRSN
+356 KSGVIQDALKKYN
-369 KGELTAVVH
+369 KGELTALVH

-384 KLLAAVKEDAAA
+384 KLVTALKEDAAT

-406 EMMAEKERSSVVIA
+406 EMMTEKERSSVVIA

-602 EQKRVTKEESLQ
+602 EQKRVSKEESLQ

-638 AAQTSASVLAEEL
+638 AAQTSASALAEEL

-675 LTSKEEELKDI
+675 LASKEEELKDI
-686 QNLNFLL
+686 QNMNFLL

-717 QKSIYIKDDKIR
+717 QKSIHVKDDKIR
-729 LLEEQLQCEISSKM
+729 LLEEQLQCEISNKM
-743 EEFKILND
+743 EEFKILSD

-766 LSEQPSKDAVEQ
+766 VSEQPSKDVLEQ
-778 MEKCIQEKDEK
+778 MERCIKEKDEK

-802 QVATKEEELN
+802 QVATKEEELKVM
-812 AIRRENSC
+812 RTENSS
-820 LRKEVQELKT
+820 LTKEVQDLKA

-883 QVQELQSLLKGKE
+883 QVQELQNLLKGKE
-896 EQMNTM
+896 EQMSHM
-902 KTVLEERERDLASRG
+902 KTVLEEKERDLHNRG
-917 KCLQDLQEENAS
+917 RRLQDLQEENES
-929 LKAHIQEVAQHNLK
+929 LKTHVQEFAQHK
-943 EACSASQFE
+943 FQEACSASQFE
-952 ELEAV
+952 ELQIV
-957 LKEKENEMKRVETIL
+957 LKEKENEMKRLETML

-985 LQEVK
+985 LQEVQ
-990 DENKLFKFQI
+990 DENKLCKSQI
-1000 EQLKQQNYQ
+1000 EELKQQNYQ

-1023 ISEREKEIIGLQ
+1023 ISEKDKEITDLE
-1035 NELESLKDAVE
+1035 NELDSLKDAVE
-1046 HQRKKNNDL
+1046 HQRKKNNE
-1055 REKNWEAMEA
+1055 R
-1065 LASTEKMLQD
+1065 
-1075 KVNKTSKEGQQHVE
+1075 QQHVE
-1089 AVELEAKDVLKKL
+1089 AVELEAKEVLKKL

-1123 KAKECVAGTSD
+1123 KAKECVAGASG
-1134 SEEVTILEH
+1134 SEEVKDLEH
-1143 KLKEADELHTLLQL
+1143 KLKEADEMHTLLQL

-1205 TSSEQEL
+1205 TSLEQEL
-1212 ERLKRE
+1212 DQLRRE
-1218 SEDIENL
+1218 NKDTENL

-1232 EMELEKAEIERST
+1232 EMELEKAEMERST

-1251 ELKDLLTELQKKL
+1251 ELKK
-1264 DDSYSEAVRQNE
+1264 
-1276 ELNLLKAQ
+1276 Q
-1284 LNETLTKLRIEQ
+1284 LNETHAKLRTEQ

-1307 KAQKSLDLIQSKIVK
+1307 KAQQSLDLIQSKIVK

-1336 PEMESSEKET
+1336 QETESSEKET

>member
-1 MKTYF
+1 
-6 LMLMEGYAV
+6 
-15 FHLNQPTHTKEKK
+15 
-28 PSKEDKTM
+28 
-36 FFRITFY
+36 
-43 KSTMEFYESTY
+43 MEFYESTY

-118 HESDSENVPQDFK
+118 HESDSESVPRDFK
-131 LSDALTVEDEQV
+131 LSDALAVEDEQV

-148 NVVETSSSIRERK
+148 NVVESPSSVRERK
-161 KKEKKQKPVL
+161 KKEKKHKPVL

-180 MSKIPGKKVESV
+180 VSKIPCKKVEPV

-206 SKKKPGQRKSK
+206 SKKKPGQKKPK
-217 NGIDDQDK
+217 NGSDDQDK
-225 KVETPMAPSKKQE
+225 KVESLTAPSKKQE
-238 SLPLRQETKQES
+238 SLPLHQETKQET

-258 SKKQKTENVFV
+258 SKKQKTENVLV
-269 DEPLIHAATYIPL
+269 DEPLIHATTYIPL

-288 NPVVDNRG
+288 NPMVDKREV
-296 IFDVIKPDQGEGI
+296 IDLIKPDQVEVIQKAGA
-309 RKTGVKKL
+309 KKL
-317 KTETEKE
+317 KIETDKE
-324 NAEVKFKDFLMSLK
+324 NAEVKFKDFLLSLK
-338 TMIFSEDEAL
+338 TMMFSEEEAL

-356 KSGVIQDALKRSN
+356 KSGVIQDALKKYN
-369 KGELTAVVH
+369 KGELTALVH

-384 KLLAAVKEDAAA
+384 KLVTALKEDAAT

-406 EMMAEKERSSVVIA
+406 EMMTEKERSSVVIA

-602 EQKRVTKEESLQ
+602 EQKRVNKEESLQ

-638 AAQTSASVLAEEL
+638 AAQTSASALAEEL

-675 LTSKEEELKDI
+675 LASKEEELKDI
-686 QNLNFLL
+686 QNMNFLL

-717 QKSIYIKDDKIR
+717 QKSIHVKDDKIR
-729 LLEEQLQCEISSKM
+729 LLEEQLQCEISNKM
-743 EEFKILND
+743 EEFKILSD

-766 LSEQPSKDAVEQ
+766 VSEQPSKDVLEQ
-778 MEKCIQEKDEK
+778 MERCIKEKDEK
-789 LKTVEELLETGLI
+789 LKTVEKLLETGLI
-802 QVATKEEELN
+802 QVATKEEELK
-812 AIRRENSC
+812 AIRTENSS
-820 LRKEVQELKT
+820 LTKEVQDLKA

-883 QVQELQSLLKGKE
+883 QVQELQNLLKGKE
-896 EQMNTM
+896 EQMSHM
-902 KTVLEERERDLASRG
+902 KTVLEEKERDLHNRG
-917 KCLQDLQEENAS
+917 RRLQDLQEENES
-929 LKAHIQEVAQHNLK
+929 LKTHVQEFAQHK
-943 EACSASQFE
+943 FQEACSASQFE
-952 ELEAV
+952 ELQSV
-957 LKEKENEMKRVETIL
+957 LKEKENEMKRLETML

-985 LQEVK
+985 LQEVQ
-990 DENKLFKFQI
+990 DENTLFKSQI
-1000 EQLKQQNYQ
+1000 EELKQQNHQ

-1023 ISEREKEIIGLQ
+1023 ISEKEKEITDLE
-1035 NELESLKDAVE
+1035 NELDSLKDAVE

-1065 LASTEKMLQD
+1065 LASTEKLLQD
-1075 KVNKTSKEGQQHVE
+1075 KVNKTSKERQQHVE
-1089 AVELEAKDVLKKL
+1089 AVELEAKEVLKKL

-1123 KAKECVAGTSD
+1123 KAKECVAGASG
-1134 SEEVTILEH
+1134 SEEVKDLEH
-1143 KLKEADELHTLLQL
+1143 KLKEADEMHTLLQL

-1205 TSSEQEL
+1205 TSLEQEL
-1212 ERLKRE
+1212 DQLRRE
-1218 SEDIENL
+1218 NKDTENL

-1232 EMELEKAEIERST
+1232 EMELEKAEMERST

-1251 ELKDLLTELQKKL
+1251 ELKK
-1264 DDSYSEAVRQNE
+1264 
-1276 ELNLLKAQ
+1276 Q
-1284 LNETLTKLRIEQ
+1284 LNETHAKLRTEQ

-1307 KAQKSLDLIQSKIVK
+1307 KAQQSLDLIQSKIVK

-1336 PEMESSEKET
+1336 QETESSEKET

>member
-1 MKTYF
+1 
-6 LMLMEGYAV
+6 
-15 FHLNQPTHTKEKK
+15 
-28 PSKEDKTM
+28 
-36 FFRITFY
+36 
-43 KSTMEFYESTY
+43 MEFYESTY

-84 AKQKREQ
+84 EKQKREQ

-104 KKKNKKKEIQNGNL
+104 KKKNKRKEIQNGNL
-118 HESDSENVPQDFK
+118 HESDSESVPRDFK
-131 LSDALTVEDEQV
+131 LSDALAVEDEKV
-143 VPVPL
+143 IPVPL
-148 NVVETSSSIRERK
+148 NVIETSSSVRERK
-161 KKEKKQKPVL
+161 KKEKKQKPVV
-171 EEQVTKESD
+171 EEQVIKESD
-180 MSKIPGKKVESV
+180 TSKIPGKKVEPV

-206 SKKKPGQRKSK
+206 SKKKPGQKKSK
-217 NGIDDQDK
+217 NGSDEQDK
-225 KVETPMAPSKKQE
+225 KVETLTGPSKKQE
-238 SLPLRQETKQES
+238 ALPLHQETKQES
-250 GSGKKKVS
+250 GSGKKKIS
-258 SKKQKTENVFV
+258 SKKQKTENVLV
-269 DEPLIHAATYIPL
+269 DEPLIHATTYIPL
-282 MDNADS
+282 MDNAAS
-288 NPVVDNRG
+288 NPAVDKREVT
-296 IFDVIKPDQGEGI
+296 DLIKPDQVEGI
-309 RKTGVKKL
+309 QKSGAKKL
-317 KTETEKE
+317 KTETDKE
-324 NAEVKFKDFLMSLK
+324 NAEVKFKDFLLSLK
-338 TMIFSEDEAL
+338 TMMFSEDEAL

-356 KSGVIQDALKRSN
+356 KSGVIQDALKKSS
-369 KGELTAVVH
+369 KGELTALVH
-378 QLQEKD
+378 QLQEKE

-396 MKDRCKQLTQ
+396 TKDRCKQLTQ
-406 EMMAEKERSSVVIA
+406 EMMTEKERSNVVIA

-519 VQKKNAE
+519 AQKKNAE

-602 EQKRVTKEESLQ
+602 EQKRVNKEESLQ

-686 QNLNFLL
+686 QNMNFLL
-693 KAEVQKLQALA
+693 KAEIQKLQVLV

-717 QKSIYIKDDKIR
+717 QKSIHVKDDKIR
-729 LLEEQLQCEISSKM
+729 LLEEQLQCELSNKM

-751 QNKALQ
+751 QNKALK

-766 LSEQPSKDAVEQ
+766 ISEQPNKEVVEQ

-812 AIRRENSC
+812 AIRRENSS
-820 LRKEVQELKT
+820 LTKEVQDLKA

-870 ANKEKTIQLSITS
+870 ANKEKTVQGLKQEIEALKEEIGNVQLEKAQQLSITS
-883 QVQELQSLLKGKE
+883 QVLELQNLLKGQE
-896 EQMNTM
+896 EQMSTM
-902 KTVLEERERDLASRG
+902 KAVLEEKEKDLANTG
-917 KCLQDLQEENAS
+917 KWLQDLQEENES
-929 LKAHIQEVAQHNLK
+929 LKAHVQEVAQHNLK
-943 EACSASQFE
+943 EACYASRFE
-952 ELEAV
+952 ELEIV
-957 LKEKENEMKRVETIL
+957 LKEKENEMKRVEAML
-972 KERESD
+972 KERDND

-985 LQEVK
+985 LQEVQ
-990 DENKLFKFQI
+990 DENKLFKSQI

-1009 QASSFPPH
+1009 QASSFSPH

-1023 ISEREKEIIGLQ
+1023 ISEREKEISDLR
-1035 NELESLKDAVE
+1035 NELDSLKDAVE
-1046 HQRKKNNDL
+1046 HQRKKNNE
-1055 REKNWEAMEA
+1055 R
-1065 LASTEKMLQD
+1065 
-1075 KVNKTSKEGQQHVE
+1075 QQHVE
-1089 AVELEAKDVLKKL
+1089 AVELEAKEVLRKL
-1102 FPKVSVPSNL
+1102 FPQVSVPSNL

-1123 KAKECVAGTSD
+1123 KARECMAGTSG
-1134 SEEVTILEH
+1134 SEEVEVLEH
-1143 KLKEADELHTLLQL
+1143 KLKEADEMHTLLQL

-1200 MQLSF
+1200 MQSSF

-1212 ERLKRE
+1212 ERLRRE
-1218 SEDIENL
+1218 NKDIENL

-1251 ELKDLLTELQKKL
+1251 ELKT
-1264 DDSYSEAVRQNE
+1264 
-1276 ELNLLKAQ
+1276 Q
-1284 LNETLTKLRIEQ
+1284 LNETLTKLRTEQ
-1296 SERQKVAGDLH
+1296 NERQKVAGDLH
-1307 KAQKSLDLIQSKIVK
+1307 KAQQSLELIQSKIVK

-1336 PEMESSEKET
+1336 SETESSEKET
-1346 MSVSL
+1346 ISVSL

-1373 EHYQVLE
+1373 EHYQGLE

>member
-1 MKTYF
+1 
-6 LMLMEGYAV
+6 
-15 FHLNQPTHTKEKK
+15 
-28 PSKEDKTM
+28 
-36 FFRITFY
+36 
-43 KSTMEFYESTY
+43 MEFYESTY

-118 HESDSENVPQDFK
+118 HESDSESVPRDFK
-131 LSDALTVEDEQV
+131 LSDALAVEDEQV

-148 NVVETSSSIRERK
+148 NVVETSSSVRERK
-161 KKEKKQKPVL
+161 KKEKKHKPIV

-180 MSKIPGKKVESV
+180 VSKIPGKKVEPV
-192 PVTKQPTPPSEAAA
+192 PVTKQPTPPSEATA
-206 SKKKPGQRKSK
+206 SKKKPGQKKSK
-217 NGIDDQDK
+217 NGSDDQDK
-225 KVETPMAPSKKQE
+225 KVETLLAPSKKQE
-238 SLPLRQETKQES
+238 SLPLHQEIKQES

-258 SKKQKTENVFV
+258 SKKQKAENALV
-269 DEPLIHAATYIPL
+269 DEPLIHATTYIPL

-288 NPVVDNRG
+288 NPVLDKREVIDL
-296 IFDVIKPDQGEGI
+296 IKPDQVEGI
-309 RKTGVKKL
+309 QKTGAKKL
-317 KTETEKE
+317 KTETDKE
-324 NAEVKFKDFLMSLK
+324 NAEVKFKDFLLSLK
-338 TMIFSEDEAL
+338 TMMFSEDEAL

-356 KSGVIQDALKRSN
+356 KSGVIQDALKRSS
-369 KGELTAVVH
+369 KGELTALVH

-384 KLLAAVKEDAAA
+384 KLLAAVKEDVAAS
-396 MKDRCKQLTQ
+396 KDRCKQLTQ
-406 EMMAEKERSSVVIA
+406 EMMSEKERSNVVIA

-686 QNLNFLL
+686 QNMNFLL

-717 QKSIYIKDDKIR
+717 QKSIHVKDDQIR
-729 LLEEQLQCEISSKM
+729 LLEEQLQCEISNKM

-766 LSEQPSKDAVEQ
+766 VSEQPNKDVVEQ

-812 AIRRENSC
+812 AIRIENSS
-820 LRKEVQELKT
+820 LTKEVQDLKA

-861 LLEAELLKV
+861 LLEAEVLKV
-870 ANKEKTIQLSITS
+870 ANKEKTIQDLKQEIEALKEEIGNIQLEKAQQLSITS
-883 QVQELQSLLKGKE
+883 QIQELQNLLQGKE

-902 KTVLEERERDLASRG
+902 KTILEEKEKDLASRG
-917 KCLQDLQEENAS
+917 RWLQDLQEENES
-929 LKAHIQEVAQHNLK
+929 LKAHVQEVAQCNLK
-943 EACSASQFE
+943 EACTASRFE
-952 ELEAV
+952 ELETV
-957 LKEKENEMKRVETIL
+957 LKEKENEMKRIETVL
-972 KERESD
+972 REREND

-985 LQEVK
+985 LQEVQE
-990 DENKLFKFQI
+990 ENKLFKSEI
-1000 EQLKQQNYQ
+1000 EQFKQLNYQ

-1023 ISEREKEIIGLQ
+1023 ISEREEEITGLQ
-1035 NELESLKDAVE
+1035 NELDSLKEAVE
-1046 HQRKKNNDL
+1046 HQRKKNNE
-1055 REKNWEAMEA
+1055 R
-1065 LASTEKMLQD
+1065 
-1075 KVNKTSKEGQQHVE
+1075 QQHVE
-1089 AVELEAKDVLKKL
+1089 AIELEAKEVLKKL
-1102 FPKVSVPSNL
+1102 FPKVSVPPNL
-1112 SYSEWLHGFEK
+1112 SYSEWLRGFEK
-1123 KAKECVAGTSD
+1123 KAKECVAETSG
-1134 SEEVTILEH
+1134 SEEVKVLEH
-1143 KLKEADELHTLLQL
+1143 KLKEADEMHTLLQL

-1200 MQLSF
+1200 MQLSV

-1212 ERLKRE
+1212 ERLRRE
-1218 SEDIENL
+1218 NKDIENL

-1251 ELKDLLTELQKKL
+1251 ELKT
-1264 DDSYSEAVRQNE
+1264 
-1276 ELNLLKAQ
+1276 Q
-1284 LNETLTKLRIEQ
+1284 LNETLTKLRTEQ

-1307 KAQKSLDLIQSKIVK
+1307 KAQQSLDLIQSKIVK

>member
-1 MKTYF
+1 
-6 LMLMEGYAV
+6 
-15 FHLNQPTHTKEKK
+15 
-28 PSKEDKTM
+28 
-36 FFRITFY
+36 
-43 KSTMEFYESTY
+43 MEFYESAY
-54 FIVLIPSVV
+54 FIVLIPSIV

-91 KLIPTKTDKKKAE
+91 KLIPAKTDKKKAE

-118 HESDSENVPQDFK
+118 HESDSESVPRDFK
-131 LSDALTVEDEQV
+131 LSDALAVEDDQV

-148 NVVETSSSIRERK
+148 NVIETSSSVRERK
-161 KKEKKQKPVL
+161 KKEKKQKPVT
-171 EEQVTKESD
+171 EEQVIKESD
-180 MSKIPGKKVESV
+180 ASKIPGKKVEPV

-206 SKKKPGQRKSK
+206 SKKKPGQKKSK
-217 NGIDDQDK
+217 NGSDDQDK
-225 KVETPMAPSKKQE
+225 KVEILMVPSKRQE
-238 SLPLRQETKQES
+238 ALPLQETKQES
-250 GSGKKKVS
+250 GSGKKKAS

-269 DEPLIHAATYIPL
+269 DEPLIHATTCIPL

-288 NPVVDNRG
+288 IPVVDKRE
-296 IFDVIKPDQGEGI
+296 VIDLLKPDQVEGI
-309 RKTGVKKL
+309 QKSGTKKL
-317 KTETEKE
+317 KTETDKE
-324 NAEVKFKDFLMSLK
+324 NAEVKFKDFLLSLK
-338 TMIFSEDEAL
+338 TMMFSEDEAL

-356 KSGVIQDALKRSN
+356 KSGVIQDALKKSS
-369 KGELTAVVH
+369 KGELTTLVH

-396 MKDRCKQLTQ
+396 TKDRCKQLTQ
-406 EMMAEKERSSVVIA
+406 EMMTEKERSNVVIA

-438 KMHVSYQE
+438 KIRVSYQE

-602 EQKRVTKEESLQ
+602 EQKRVNKEESLQ
-614 MQVQDILEQN
+614 MQV
-624 EALKAQIQQFHSQI
+624 
-638 AAQTSASVLAEEL
+638 QTSASVLAEEL

-669 ANEHDH
+669 ANERDH

-686 QNLNFLL
+686 QNMNFLL

-704 NEQAAAAHELEKM
+704 NEQAAAAHELEKI
-717 QKSIYIKDDKIR
+717 QQSVYVKDDKIR
-729 LLEEQLQCEISSKM
+729 LLEEQLQHEISNKM

-751 QNKALQ
+751 QNKALKS
-757 LEVQKLQTL
+757 EVQKLQTL
-766 LSEQPSKDAVEQ
+766 VSEQPNKDVVEQ
-778 MEKCIQEKDEK
+778 LEKCIQEKDEK

-812 AIRRENSC
+812 AIRTENSS
-820 LRKEVQELKT
+820 LTKEVQDLKA

-870 ANKEKTIQLSITS
+870 ANKEKTVQDLKQEIKALKEEIGNVQLEKAQQLSITS
-883 QVQELQSLLKGKE
+883 QVQELQNLLKGKE

-902 KTVLEERERDLASRG
+902 KAVLEEKEKDLANTG
-917 KCLQDLQEENAS
+917 KWLQDLQEENES
-929 LKAHIQEVAQHNLK
+929 LKAHVQEVAQRNLK
-943 EACSASQFE
+943 QACSASQFE
-952 ELEAV
+952 ELEIV
-957 LKEKENEMKRVETIL
+957 LKEKENELKRLEAML

-985 LQEVK
+985 LQDVQ
-990 DENKLFKFQI
+990 DENKLFKSQI

-1023 ISEREKEIIGLQ
+1023 VSEREKEISGLW
-1035 NELESLKDAVE
+1035 NELDSLKDAVE

-1075 KVNKTSKEGQQHVE
+1075 KVNKTSKERQQQVE
-1089 AVELEAKDVLKKL
+1089 AVELEAKEVLKKL

-1123 KAKECVAGTSD
+1123 KAKECMAGTSGP
-1134 SEEVTILEH
+1134 EEVKVLEH
-1143 KLKEADELHTLLQL
+1143 KLKEADEMHTLLQL

-1191 DESQKTIKQ
+1191 DESHKTIKQ
-1200 MQLSF
+1200 MQSSF

-1212 ERLKRE
+1212 ERLRRE
-1218 SEDIENL
+1218 NKDIENL

-1232 EMELEKAEIERST
+1232 EMELEKAEMERST

-1251 ELKDLLTELQKKL
+1251 ELK
-1264 DDSYSEAVRQNE
+1264 
-1276 ELNLLKAQ
+1276 AQ
-1284 LNETLTKLRIEQ
+1284 LNETLTKLRTEQ
-1296 SERQKVAGDLH
+1296 NERQKVAGDLH
-1307 KAQKSLDLIQSKIVK
+1307 KAQQSLELIQSKIVK

-1336 PEMESSEKET
+1336 PETESSEKET

>member
-1 MKTYF
+1 
-6 LMLMEGYAV
+6 
-15 FHLNQPTHTKEKK
+15 
-28 PSKEDKTM
+28 
-36 FFRITFY
+36 
-43 KSTMEFYESTY
+43 MEFYESAY
-54 FIVLIPSVV
+54 FIVLIPSIV

-118 HESDSENVPQDFK
+118 HESDSENVPRDFK
-131 LSDALTVEDEQV
+131 LSDALAVEDDQV

-148 NVVETSSSIRERK
+148 NVVETSSSVRERK

-171 EEQVTKESD
+171 EEQVIKESD
-180 MSKIPGKKVESV
+180 TSKIPGKKVEPV
-192 PVTKQPTPPSEAAA
+192 PVTKQPTPPSEAPA
-206 SKKKPGQRKSK
+206 SKKKPGQKKSK
-217 NGIDDQDK
+217 NGSDDQDK
-225 KVETPMAPSKKQE
+225 KVDTLMVPSKRQE
-238 SLPLRQETKQES
+238 ALPLHQETKQES
-250 GSGKKKVS
+250 GSGKKKAS

-269 DEPLIHAATYIPL
+269 DEPLIHATAYIPL

-288 NPVVDNRG
+288 SPVVDKRE
-296 IFDVIKPDQGEGI
+296 VIDLLKPDQVEGI
-309 RKTGVKKL
+309 QKSGTKKL
-317 KTETEKE
+317 KTETDKE
-324 NAEVKFKDFLMSLK
+324 NAEVKFKDFLLSLK
-338 TMIFSEDEAL
+338 TMMFSEDEAL

-356 KSGVIQDALKRSN
+356 KSGVIQDALKKSN
-369 KGELTAVVH
+369 KGELTTLIH

-396 MKDRCKQLTQ
+396 TKDRCKQLTQ
-406 EMMAEKERSSVVIA
+406 EMMTEKERSNVVIA

-438 KMHVSYQE
+438 KIHVSYQE

-483 NQLES
+483 NQMES

-562 DLQSKFVAKENEVQ
+562 DLQSKFVAKESEVQ

-602 EQKRVTKEESLQ
+602 EQKRVNKEESLQ

-657 KDKQIKQTEDSL
+657 KDKQIKQTEESL
-669 ANEHDH
+669 ANERDH
-675 LTSKEEELKDI
+675 LASKEEELKDI
-686 QNLNFLL
+686 QNMNFLL

-704 NEQAAAAHELEKM
+704 NEQAAAAHELEKI
-717 QKSIYIKDDKIR
+717 QKSVYVKDDKIR
-729 LLEEQLQCEISSKM
+729 LLEEQLQCEISNKM
-743 EEFKILND
+743 EEFKILNE
-751 QNKALQ
+751 QNKALK

-766 LSEQPSKDAVEQ
+766 VSEQPNKEVVEQ

-812 AIRRENSC
+812 AIRTENSS
-820 LRKEVQELKT
+820 LTKEVQDLKA

-870 ANKEKTIQLSITS
+870 ANKEKTVQLSITS
-883 QVQELQSLLKGKE
+883 QVQELQNLLKGKE

-902 KTVLEERERDLASRG
+902 KAILEEKEKDLANTG
-917 KCLQDLQEENAS
+917 KWLQDLQEENES
-929 LKAHIQEVAQHNLK
+929 LKAHVQEVAQHNLK

-952 ELEAV
+952 ELEIM
-957 LKEKENEMKRVETIL
+957 LKEKENELKRVEAML

-985 LQEVK
+985 LQDVQ
-990 DENKLFKFQI
+990 DENKLFKSQI
-1000 EQLKQQNYQ
+1000 EQLTQQNYQ

-1023 ISEREKEIIGLQ
+1023 ISEREKEISGLW
-1035 NELESLKDAVE
+1035 NELDSLKDAVE
-1046 HQRKKNNDL
+1046 HQRKKNNE
-1055 REKNWEAMEA
+1055 R
-1065 LASTEKMLQD
+1065 
-1075 KVNKTSKEGQQHVE
+1075 QQQVE

-1102 FPKVSVPSNL
+1102 FPEVSVPSNL
-1112 SYSEWLHGFEK
+1112 SYSEWLRGFEK
-1123 KAKECVAGTSD
+1123 KAKECMAGTSG
-1134 SEEVTILEH
+1134 SEEVKVLEH
-1143 KLKEADELHTLLQL
+1143 KLREADEMHTLLQL

-1191 DESQKTIKQ
+1191 DESHKTIKQ
-1200 MQLSF
+1200 MQSSF

-1212 ERLKRE
+1212 ERLRRE
-1218 SEDIENL
+1218 NKDIENL

-1232 EMELEKAEIERST
+1232 EMELEKAEMERST

-1251 ELKDLLTELQKKL
+1251 ELK
-1264 DDSYSEAVRQNE
+1264 
-1276 ELNLLKAQ
+1276 AQ
-1284 LNETLTKLRIEQ
+1284 LNETLKKLRTEQ
-1296 SERQKVAGDLH
+1296 NERQKVAGDLH
-1307 KAQKSLDLIQSKIVK
+1307 KAQQSLELIQSKIVK
-1322 AAGDTTVIENSDVS
+1322 AAGDTAVIENSDVS
-1336 PEMESSEKET
+1336 PETESSEKET

>member
-1 MKTYF
+1 
-6 LMLMEGYAV
+6 
-15 FHLNQPTHTKEKK
+15 
-28 PSKEDKTM
+28 
-36 FFRITFY
+36 
-43 KSTMEFYESTY
+43 MEFYESTY

-118 HESDSENVPQDFK
+118 PESDSESVPRDFK
-131 LSDALTVEDEQV
+131 LSDALAVEDEQV

-148 NVVETSSSIRERK
+148 NVVETSSSVRERK
-161 KKEKKQKPVL
+161 KKEKKHKPVL

-180 MSKIPGKKVESV
+180 VSKIPGKKVEPV

-206 SKKKPGQRKSK
+206 SKKKPGQKKSK
-217 NGIDDQDK
+217 NGSDDQDK
-225 KVETPMAPSKKQE
+225 KVETLMAPSKKQE
-238 SLPLRQETKQES
+238 SLPLHQETKQES

-258 SKKQKTENVFV
+258 SRKQKTENVLV
-269 DEPLIHAATYIPL
+269 DEPLIHATAYIPL

-288 NPVVDNRG
+288 NPVLDKRDA
-296 IFDVIKPDQGEGI
+296 IDLIKPDQVEGI
-309 RKTGVKKL
+309 QKTGAKKL
-317 KTETEKE
+317 KTETDKE
-324 NAEVKFKDFLMSLK
+324 NAEVKFKDFLLSLK
-338 TMIFSEDEAL
+338 TMMFSEDEAL

-356 KSGVIQDALKRSN
+356 KSGVIQDALKKSS
-369 KGELTAVVH
+369 KGELTALVH

-384 KLLAAVKEDAAA
+384 KLLAAVKEDAVA

-406 EMMAEKERSSVVIA
+406 EMMSEKERSNVVIA

-675 LTSKEEELKDI
+675 LTSKEEELKDT
-686 QNLNFLL
+686 QNMNFLL

-704 NEQAAAAHELEKM
+704 NEQAAAARELEKM
-717 QKSIYIKDDKIR
+717 QKSIHVKDDQIR
-729 LLEEQLQCEISSKM
+729 LLEEQLQCEISNKM

-766 LSEQPSKDAVEQ
+766 VSEQPNKDVVEQ

-812 AIRRENSC
+812 AIRTENSS
-820 LRKEVQELKT
+820 LTKEVQDLKA

-861 LLEAELLKV
+861 LLEAEVLKV

-883 QVQELQSLLKGKE
+883 QIQELQNLLKGKE

-902 KTVLEERERDLASRG
+902 KIVLEEKEKDIANRA
-917 KCLQDLQEENAS
+917 KWLQDLQEENES
-929 LKAHIQEVAQHNLK
+929 LKAHVQEIAQHNLK
-943 EACSASQFE
+943 EACSASRFE
-952 ELEAV
+952 ELETV
-957 LKEKENEMKRVETIL
+957 LKEKENEMKRIQTVL
-972 KERESD
+972 RERESD
-978 LSSKTKL
+978 LSSRTKL
-985 LQEVK
+985 LQEVQ
-990 DENKLFKFQI
+990 DENKLYKSEI

-1023 ISEREKEIIGLQ
+1023 ISEREQEITGLQ
-1035 NELESLKDAVE
+1035 NELDSLKEAVE

-1075 KVNKTSKEGQQHVE
+1075 KVNKTSKERQQHVE
-1089 AVELEAKDVLKKL
+1089 AVELEAKEVLKKL
-1102 FPKVSVPSNL
+1102 FPKVSVPPNL
-1112 SYSEWLHGFEK
+1112 NYREWLHGFEK
-1123 KAKECVAGTSD
+1123 KAKECVAETSS
-1134 SEEVTILEH
+1134 SEEVKVLEH
-1143 KLKEADELHTLLQL
+1143 KLKEADEMHTLLQL

-1212 ERLKRE
+1212 ERLRRE
-1218 SEDIENL
+1218 SKDIENL

-1232 EMELEKAEIERST
+1232 EMELEKAELERST

-1276 ELNLLKAQ
+1276 ELNLLKTQ
-1284 LNETLTKLRIEQ
+1284 LNETLTKLRTEQ

-1307 KAQKSLDLIQSKIVK
+1307 KAQQSLDLIQSKIVK

-1336 PEMESSEKET
+1336 PDTESSEKET

-1358 QQLLQAVN
+1358 QQLLEAVN

-1373 EHYQVLE
+1373 EHY

>member
-1 MKTYF
+1 
-6 LMLMEGYAV
+6 
-15 FHLNQPTHTKEKK
+15 
-28 PSKEDKTM
+28 
-36 FFRITFY
+36 
-43 KSTMEFYESTY
+43 MEFYESTY

-118 HESDSENVPQDFK
+118 HESDSESVPRDFK
-131 LSDALTVEDEQV
+131 LSDALAVEDEQV

-148 NVVETSSSIRERK
+148 NVVETSSSVRERK
-161 KKEKKQKPVL
+161 KKEKKHKPIA

-180 MSKIPGKKVESV
+180 VSKIPGKKVEPV
-192 PVTKQPTPPSEAAA
+192 PVTKQPTPPSEATA
-206 SKKKPGQRKSK
+206 SKKKPGQKKSK
-217 NGIDDQDK
+217 NGSDDQDK
-225 KVETPMAPSKKQE
+225 KVETLLAPSKKQE
-238 SLPLRQETKQES
+238 SLPLHQETKQES

-258 SKKQKTENVFV
+258 SKKQKAENALV
-269 DEPLIHAATYIPL
+269 DEPLIHATTYIPL

-288 NPVVDNRG
+288 NPVLDKREVIDL
-296 IFDVIKPDQGEGI
+296 IKPDQVEGI
-309 RKTGVKKL
+309 QKTGAKKL
-317 KTETEKE
+317 KTETDKE
-324 NAEVKFKDFLMSLK
+324 NAEVKFKDFLLSLK
-338 TMIFSEDEAL
+338 TMMFSEDEAL

-356 KSGVIQDALKRSN
+356 KSGVIQDALKRSS
-369 KGELTAVVH
+369 KGELTALVH

-396 MKDRCKQLTQ
+396 SKDRCKQLTQ
-406 EMMAEKERSSVVIA
+406 EMMSEKERSNVVIA

-686 QNLNFLL
+686 QNMNFLL

-717 QKSIYIKDDKIR
+717 QKSIHVKDDQIR
-729 LLEEQLQCEISSKM
+729 LLEEQLQCEISNKM

-766 LSEQPSKDAVEQ
+766 VSEQPNKDVVEQ

-812 AIRRENSC
+812 AIRTENSS
-820 LRKEVQELKT
+820 LTKEVQDLKA

-861 LLEAELLKV
+861 LLEAEVLKV
-870 ANKEKTIQLSITS
+870 ANKEKTIQDLKQEIEALKEEIGNIQLEKAQQLSITS
-883 QVQELQSLLKGKE
+883 QIQELQNLLQGKE

-902 KTVLEERERDLASRG
+902 KTVLEEKEKDLASRG
-917 KCLQDLQEENAS
+917 RWLQDLQEENES
-929 LKAHIQEVAQHNLK
+929 LKAHVQEVAQCNLK
-943 EACSASQFE
+943 EACSASRFE
-952 ELEAV
+952 ELETV
-957 LKEKENEMKRVETIL
+957 LKEKENEMKRIETVL
-972 KERESD
+972 KEREND

-985 LQEVK
+985 LQEVQE
-990 DENKLFKFQI
+990 ENKLFKSEI
-1000 EQLKQQNYQ
+1000 EQFKQLNYQ

-1023 ISEREKEIIGLQ
+1023 ISEREEEITGLQ
-1035 NELESLKDAVE
+1035 NELDSLKEAVE
-1046 HQRKKNNDL
+1046 HQRKKNNE
-1055 REKNWEAMEA
+1055 R
-1065 LASTEKMLQD
+1065 
-1075 KVNKTSKEGQQHVE
+1075 QQHVE
-1089 AVELEAKDVLKKL
+1089 AIELEAKEVLKKL
-1102 FPKVSVPSNL
+1102 FPKVSVPPNL
-1112 SYSEWLHGFEK
+1112 SYSEWLRGFEK
-1123 KAKECVAGTSD
+1123 KAKECVAETSG
-1134 SEEVTILEH
+1134 SEEVKVLEH
-1143 KLKEADELHTLLQL
+1143 KLKEADEMHTLLQL

-1200 MQLSF
+1200 MQLSV

-1212 ERLKRE
+1212 ERLRRE
-1218 SEDIENL
+1218 NKDIENL

-1276 ELNLLKAQ
+1276 ELNLLKTQ
-1284 LNETLTKLRIEQ
+1284 LNETLTKLRTEQ

-1307 KAQKSLDLIQSKIVK
+1307 KAQQSLDLIQSKIVK

>member
-1 MKTYF
+1 
-6 LMLMEGYAV
+6 
-15 FHLNQPTHTKEKK
+15 
-28 PSKEDKTM
+28 
-36 FFRITFY
+36 
-43 KSTMEFYESTY
+43 MEFYESTY

-104 KKKNKKKEIQNGNL
+104 KKKNKKKELQNGNL
-118 HESDSENVPQDFK
+118 HESDSESVPRDFK
-131 LSDALTVEDEQV
+131 LSDALAVEDEQV

-148 NVVETSSSIRERK
+148 NVVESSSSVRERK
-161 KKEKKQKPVL
+161 KKEKKHKPVL

-180 MSKIPGKKVESV
+180 VSKIPCKKVEPV
-192 PVTKQPTPPSEAAA
+192 PVTKQPTPPLEAAA
-206 SKKKPGQRKSK
+206 SKKKPGQKKSK
-217 NGIDDQDK
+217 NGSDDQDK
-225 KVETPMAPSKKQE
+225 KVEPLMAPSKKQE
-238 SLPLRQETKQES
+238 PLPLHQETKQEG

-258 SKKQKTENVFV
+258 SKKQKTENVLV
-269 DEPLIHAATYIPL
+269 DEPLIHATTYIPL

-288 NPVVDNRG
+288 NPVVDKREV
-296 IFDVIKPDQGEGI
+296 IDLIKPDQVEGI
-309 RKTGVKKL
+309 QKTGAKKL
-317 KTETEKE
+317 KIEADKE
-324 NAEVKFKDFLMSLK
+324 NAEVKFKDFLLSLK

-356 KSGVIQDALKRSN
+356 KSGVIQDALKKSN
-369 KGELTAVVH
+369 KGELTALVH

-384 KLLAAVKEDAAA
+384 KLLTGLKEDAAA

-576 SLHSKLTDTLVSKQQ
+576 NLHSKLTDTLVSKQQ

-602 EQKRVTKEESLQ
+602 EQKRVNKEESLQ

-638 AAQTSASVLAEEL
+638 AAQTSASALAEEL

-675 LTSKEEELKDI
+675 LASKEEELKDI
-686 QNLNFLL
+686 QNMNFLL

-717 QKSIYIKDDKIR
+717 QKSIHVKDDKIR
-729 LLEEQLQCEISSKM
+729 LLEEQLQCEISNKM

-751 QNKALQ
+751 QKKALQ

-766 LSEQPSKDAVEQ
+766 VSEQPNKDVLEQ
-778 MEKCIQEKDEK
+778 MERCIQEKDEK

-812 AIRRENSC
+812 AIRTENSS
-820 LRKEVQELKT
+820 LTKEVQDLKA

-870 ANKEKTIQLSITS
+870 ANKEKTIQDLKQEIEALKEEIGNIQLEKAQQLSITS
-883 QVQELQSLLKGKE
+883 QVQELQNLLKGKE

-902 KTVLEERERDLASRG
+902 KTVLEEKEKDLANKG
-917 KCLQDLQEENAS
+917 KWLQDLQEENES
-929 LKAHIQEVAQHNLK
+929 LKAHVQEVAQHNLR
-943 EACSASQFE
+943 EACSASRFE
-952 ELEAV
+952 ELEIV
-957 LKEKENEMKRVETIL
+957 LKEKENEMKRLETVL

-978 LSSKTKL
+978 LSRKTKL
-985 LQEVK
+985 LQEVQ
-990 DENKLFKFQI
+990 DENKLFKSQI
-1000 EQLKQQNYQ
+1000 EELKQQNYQ

-1023 ISEREKEIIGLQ
+1023 ISEREKEITGLQ
-1035 NELESLKDAVE
+1035 NELASLKDAVE
-1046 HQRKKNNDL
+1046 HQRKKNNE
-1055 REKNWEAMEA
+1055 R
-1065 LASTEKMLQD
+1065 
-1075 KVNKTSKEGQQHVE
+1075 QQHVE
-1089 AVELEAKDVLKKL
+1089 AVELEAKEVLKKL

-1123 KAKECVAGTSD
+1123 RAKECVAGTSG
-1134 SEEVTILEH
+1134 SEEVKVLEH
-1143 KLKEADELHTLLQL
+1143 KLKEADEMHTLLQL

-1212 ERLKRE
+1212 ERLRRE
-1218 SEDIENL
+1218 NKDIENL
-1225 RREREHL
+1225 RREQEHL
-1232 EMELEKAEIERST
+1232 EMELEKAEMERST

-1251 ELKDLLTELQKKL
+1251 ELKK
-1264 DDSYSEAVRQNE
+1264 
-1276 ELNLLKAQ
+1276 Q
-1284 LNETLTKLRIEQ
+1284 LNETLAKLRTEQ

-1307 KAQKSLDLIQSKIVK
+1307 KAQQSLDLIQSKIVK

-1336 PEMESSEKET
+1336 PETESSEKET

>member
-1 MKTYF
+1 
-6 LMLMEGYAV
+6 
-15 FHLNQPTHTKEKK
+15 
-28 PSKEDKTM
+28 
-36 FFRITFY
+36 
-43 KSTMEFYESTY
+43 MEFYESAY
-54 FIVLIPSVV
+54 FIVLIPSIV

-118 HESDSENVPQDFK
+118 HESDSESVPRDFK
-131 LSDALTVEDEQV
+131 LSDALAVEDDQV

-148 NVVETSSSIRERK
+148 NVVETSSSVRERK

-171 EEQVTKESD
+171 EEQVIKESD
-180 MSKIPGKKVESV
+180 ASKIPGKKVEPV

-206 SKKKPGQRKSK
+206 SKKKPGQKKSK
-217 NGIDDQDK
+217 NGSDDQDK
-225 KVETPMAPSKKQE
+225 KVETLIVPSKRQE
-238 SLPLRQETKQES
+238 ALPLHQETKQES
-250 GSGKKKVS
+250 GSGKKKAS

-269 DEPLIHAATYIPL
+269 DEPLIHATAYIPL

-288 NPVVDNRG
+288 SPVVDKRE
-296 IFDVIKPDQGEGI
+296 VIDLLKPDQVEGI
-309 RKTGVKKL
+309 QKSGTKKL
-317 KTETEKE
+317 KTETDKE
-324 NAEVKFKDFLMSLK
+324 NAEVKFKDFLLSLK
-338 TMIFSEDEAL
+338 TMMFSEDEAL

-356 KSGVIQDALKRSN
+356 KSGVIQDALKKSS
-369 KGELTAVVH
+369 KGELTTLVH

-396 MKDRCKQLTQ
+396 TKDRCKQLTQ
-406 EMMAEKERSSVVIA
+406 EMMSEKERSNVVIA

-438 KMHVSYQE
+438 KIHVSYQE

-602 EQKRVTKEESLQ
+602 EQKRVNKEESLQ

-669 ANEHDH
+669 ANERDH

-686 QNLNFLL
+686 QNMNFLL

-717 QKSIYIKDDKIR
+717 QQSVYVKDDKIR
-729 LLEEQLQCEISSKM
+729 LLEEQLQHEISNKM

-751 QNKALQ
+751 QNKALK

-766 LSEQPSKDAVEQ
+766 VSEQPNKDVVEQ

-812 AIRRENSC
+812 AIRTENSS
-820 LRKEVQELKT
+820 LTKEVQDLKA

-870 ANKEKTIQLSITS
+870 ANKEKTVQLSITS
-883 QVQELQSLLKGKE
+883 QVQELQNLLKGKE
-896 EQMNTM
+896 EQVNTM
-902 KTVLEERERDLASRG
+902 KAVLEEKEKDLANTG
-917 KCLQDLQEENAS
+917 KWLQDLQEENES
-929 LKAHIQEVAQHNLK
+929 LKAHVQEVAQHNLK
-943 EACSASQFE
+943 EVSSASQFE
-952 ELEAV
+952 ELEIV
-957 LKEKENEMKRVETIL
+957 LKEKENELKRVEAML

-985 LQEVK
+985 LQDVQ
-990 DENKLFKFQI
+990 DENKLFESQI

-1009 QASSFPPH
+1009 QASCFPPH

-1023 ISEREKEIIGLQ
+1023 ISEREKEISGLW
-1035 NELESLKDAVE
+1035 NELDSLKDAVE

-1075 KVNKTSKEGQQHVE
+1075 KVNKTSKERQQQVE
-1089 AVELEAKDVLKKL
+1089 AVELEAKEVLKKL

-1123 KAKECVAGTSD
+1123 KAKECMAGTSG
-1134 SEEVTILEH
+1134 SEEVKVLEH
-1143 KLKEADELHTLLQL
+1143 KLKEADEMHTLLQL

-1191 DESQKTIKQ
+1191 DESHKTIKQ
-1200 MQLSF
+1200 MQSSF

-1212 ERLKRE
+1212 ERLRRE
-1218 SEDIENL
+1218 NKDIENL

-1232 EMELEKAEIERST
+1232 EMELEKAEMERST

-1284 LNETLTKLRIEQ
+1284 LNETLTKLRTEQ
-1296 SERQKVAGDLH
+1296 NERQKVAGDLH
-1307 KAQKSLDLIQSKIVK
+1307 KAQQSLELIQSKIVK
-1322 AAGDTTVIENSDVS
+1322 AAGDITVIENSDVS
-1336 PEMESSEKET
+1336 PETESSEKET

>member
-870 ANKEKTIQLSITS
+870 ANKEKTIQDLKQEIEALKEEIGNIQLEKAQQLSITS

-917 KCLQDLQEENAS
+917 KCLQ
-929 LKAHIQEVAQHNLK
+929 
-943 EACSASQFE
+943 ACSASQFE

>member
-1 MKTYF
+1 
-6 LMLMEGYAV
+6 
-15 FHLNQPTHTKEKK
+15 
-28 PSKEDKTM
+28 
-36 FFRITFY
+36 
-43 KSTMEFYESTY
+43 MEFYESAY
-54 FIVLIPSVV
+54 FIVLIPSIV

-91 KLIPTKTDKKKAE
+91 KLIPAKTDKKKAE

-118 HESDSENVPQDFK
+118 HESDSESVPRDFK
-131 LSDALTVEDEQV
+131 LSDALAVEDDQV

-148 NVVETSSSIRERK
+148 NVIETSSSVRERK
-161 KKEKKQKPVL
+161 KKEKKQKPVT
-171 EEQVTKESD
+171 EEQVIKESD
-180 MSKIPGKKVESV
+180 ASKIPGKKVEPV

-206 SKKKPGQRKSK
+206 SKKKPGQKKSK
-217 NGIDDQDK
+217 NGSDDQDK
-225 KVETPMAPSKKQE
+225 KVEILMVPSKRQE
-238 SLPLRQETKQES
+238 ALPLQETKQES
-250 GSGKKKVS
+250 GSGKKKAS

-269 DEPLIHAATYIPL
+269 DEPLIHATTCIPL

-288 NPVVDNRG
+288 IPVVDKRE
-296 IFDVIKPDQGEGI
+296 VIDLLKPDQVEGI
-309 RKTGVKKL
+309 QKSGTKKL
-317 KTETEKE
+317 KTETDKE
-324 NAEVKFKDFLMSLK
+324 NAEVKFKDFLLSLK
-338 TMIFSEDEAL
+338 TMMFSEDEAL

-356 KSGVIQDALKRSN
+356 KSGVIQDALKKSS
-369 KGELTAVVH
+369 KGELTTLVH

-396 MKDRCKQLTQ
+396 TKDRCKQLTQ
-406 EMMAEKERSSVVIA
+406 EMMTEKERSNVVIA

-438 KMHVSYQE
+438 KIRVSYQE

-602 EQKRVTKEESLQ
+602 EQKRVNKEESLQ

-669 ANEHDH
+669 ANERDH

-686 QNLNFLL
+686 QNMNFLL

-704 NEQAAAAHELEKM
+704 NEQAAAAHELEKI
-717 QKSIYIKDDKIR
+717 QQSVYVKDDKIR
-729 LLEEQLQCEISSKM
+729 LLEEQLQHEISNKM

-751 QNKALQ
+751 QNKALKS
-757 LEVQKLQTL
+757 EVQKLQTL
-766 LSEQPSKDAVEQ
+766 VSEQPNKDVVEQ
-778 MEKCIQEKDEK
+778 LEKCIQEKDEK

-812 AIRRENSC
+812 AIRTENSS
-820 LRKEVQELKT
+820 LTKEVQDLKA

-870 ANKEKTIQLSITS
+870 ANKEKTVQDLKQEIKALKEEIGNVQLEKAQQLSITS
-883 QVQELQSLLKGKE
+883 QVQELQNLLKGKE

-902 KTVLEERERDLASRG
+902 KAVLEEKEKDLANTG
-917 KCLQDLQEENAS
+917 KWLQDLQEENES
-929 LKAHIQEVAQHNLK
+929 LKAHVQEVAQRNLK
-943 EACSASQFE
+943 QACSASQFE
-952 ELEAV
+952 ELEIV
-957 LKEKENEMKRVETIL
+957 LKEKENELKRLEAML

-985 LQEVK
+985 LQDVQ
-990 DENKLFKFQI
+990 DENKLFKSQI

-1023 ISEREKEIIGLQ
+1023 VSEREKEISGLW
-1035 NELESLKDAVE
+1035 NELDSLKDAVE

-1075 KVNKTSKEGQQHVE
+1075 KVNKTSK
-1089 AVELEAKDVLKKL
+1089 
-1102 FPKVSVPSNL
+1102 

-1123 KAKECVAGTSD
+1123 KAKECMAGTSGP
-1134 SEEVTILEH
+1134 EEVKVLEH
-1143 KLKEADELHTLLQL
+1143 KLKEADEMHTLLQL

-1191 DESQKTIKQ
+1191 DESHKTIKQ
-1200 MQLSF
+1200 MQSSF

-1212 ERLKRE
+1212 ERLRRE
-1218 SEDIENL
+1218 NKDIENL

-1232 EMELEKAEIERST
+1232 EMELEKAEMERST

-1251 ELKDLLTELQKKL
+1251 ELK
-1264 DDSYSEAVRQNE
+1264 
-1276 ELNLLKAQ
+1276 AQ
-1284 LNETLTKLRIEQ
+1284 LNETLTKLRTEQ
-1296 SERQKVAGDLH
+1296 NERQKVAGDLH
-1307 KAQKSLDLIQSKIVK
+1307 KAQQSLELIQSKIVK

-1336 PEMESSEKET
+1336 PETESSEKET